1 MKKYIKLFLAMTL
14 VIISMFSSARLNT
27 TSALGATGAI
37 NITGQSITPTK
48 SPVDQYTDINVN
60 MNFSVPSTAKTGG
73 QAIISLP
80 KNLKFVS
87 DTNFNVMSSDNKIV
101 AKAVLN
107 AASKTITLT
116 YTDYVTKKSDIKG
129 SLFFNVRV
137 SPDTASPSKVPI
149 NISVNN
155 KNIPIGNVDF
165 VVDPGKSDKVLDKVS
180 WNTKKLAD
188 GGITRDYEVRV
199 NAENKPL
206 TNAIVLDKLNTDG
219 MSYVK
224 DSFVVKKGTWAVNSN
239 LKLELK
245 NATVVSVPVNF
256 DASQK
261 SFQVNLGNVAANE
274 GYSIYY
280 KVKIDKTP
288 KNGQQFLNN
297 VTLKADKVTE
307 TKNNPFVYQNAGGE
321 AEGYNYSVKI
331 KKVDSETNAALAGA
345 SFDVIRTSTNETVKS
360 VTTDANGEALIDG
373 LLNTEY
379 KLVETKA
386 PEGYQLNK
394 EAIVVKTTDFNTS
407 KVALKTISN
416 KKIPKEP
423 TPTNATIELDKQ
435 LSGRDL
441 VDGEFSFELYEGSNK
456 IQTVS
461 NKNGKITFDAISY
474 KEVGEHTYTVKEVKG
489 DNSTI
494 AYDSSSK
501 QVTVKVTKDGDKLKS
516 EVVYP
521 DGNTFNNKFTPNA
534 ANATIELDKALSG
547 RDLVDGEF
555 SFELYEGSN
564 KLQTT
569 TNKNGKISF
578 DSISYKEVGEH
589 TYTVKEVKGNDST
602 ITYDSSEKQGTV
614 KVTKDGDNL
623 KAEVVYPE
631 SKTFS
636 NTFTPKETNATIEL
650 DKQLT
655 GRDLV
660 DGEFS
665 FELYEGSNKLQT
677 TTNKNGKISFDSIS
691 YKEVGEH
698 TYTVKEVKGDNN
710 TITYDETEK
719 QVTVKVTKD
728 GNELKSEVV
737 YPESKIFNNTFTPKE
752 TSATIELDKA
762 LSGRDLVDGEFSFEL
777 YEGSNKLQTTTNKN
791 GKISF
796 DSISY
801 KEVGEHTYTI
811 KEVKGDNNT
820 ITYDESEKQVT
831 VKVTKDGNELKS
843 EVVYPE
849 SKTFNNTFTPKET
862 SATIELDKNLDG
874 RDLVDGEF
882 SFELYEGSNKLQTT
896 TNKNGKVTFD
906 SISYK
911 EVGEHTYTIK
921 EVKGENSTV
930 AYDSTAKE
938 ITVKVT
944 RDGNNLKTEVV
955 YPESKTFNNTFT
967 PNAANA
973 TIELD
978 KALSGRDLVNGEFKF
993 VIKDDQGN
1001 QVGSEATNQNGKI
1014 TFPSIKFEKEG
1025 TYNYTVKEVKGENN
1039 TINYDKSEKHIT
1051 INVTKDGNNL
1061 KAEVV
1066 YQDGKTFN
1074 NTFTPN
1080 ATNASIE
1087 LDKKLDG
1094 RDLVD
1099 GEFSFDLYEGSNK
1112 LQTVTNKN
1120 GKVAFDSISYKEVG
1134 EHTYTIKEVK
1144 GDNSTITYDES
1155 EKQVTV
1161 KVTRDGDNLKTEVVY
1176 PESKTFNNKFT
1187 PNEAKATIEL
1197 EKQLAGRNLADGEFS
1212 FDLYEGSNKL
1222 QTTTNKNGKV
1232 TFDSISYKEVGEHTY
1247 TVKEV
1252 KGTDSTI
1259 AYDESEKHVTV
1270 KVTRDGDNLKTEV
1283 VYPESKVFHNL
1294 FTPNATSAEFSLKK
1308 NLSGRDLKDGEF
1320 TFTLFD
1326 SEGKAV
1332 KTVSNDA
1339 NGNILFNGLIFSKE
1353 GRYTYKVIENKN
1365 NVEGITYDEVARTV
1379 TIDVKLDKERGVLTS
1394 VVELPE
1400 NKVFNNSYKP
1410 TTPPKGILPR
1420 TGIGALSSSIAGLG
1434 ILSLVGLAIRRK
1446 QKMN

>member
-73 QAIISLP
+73 QAVISLP

-116 YTDYVTKKSDIKG
+116 YTDYVTKKSDITG

-155 KNIPIGNVDF
+155 KNIPVGNVNF

-180 WNTKKLAD
+180 WNTQKLAD

-206 TNAIVLDKLNTDG
+206 TNAIVLDKLSTDG

-245 NATVVSVPVNF
+245 NATKVNVPVNF

-345 SFDVIRTSTNETVKS
+345 SFNVIRTSTNETVKS

-407 KVALKTISN
+407 KIALKTISN

-589 TYTVKEVKGNDST
+589 TYTVKEVKG
-602 ITYDSSEKQGTV
+602 
-614 KVTKDGDNL
+614 
-623 KAEVVYPE
+623 
-631 SKTFS
+631 
-636 NTFTPKETNATIEL
+636 
-650 DKQLT
+650 
-655 GRDLV
+655 
-660 DGEFS
+660 
-665 FELYEGSNKLQT
+665 
-677 TTNKNGKISFDSIS
+677 
-691 YKEVGEH
+691 
-698 TYTVKEVKGDNN
+698 
-710 TITYDETEK
+710 
-719 QVTVKVTKD
+719 
-728 GNELKSEVV
+728 
-737 YPESKIFNNTFTPKE
+737 
-752 TSATIELDKA
+752 
-762 LSGRDLVDGEFSFEL
+762 
-777 YEGSNKLQTTTNKN
+777 
-791 GKISF
+791 
-796 DSISY
+796 
-801 KEVGEHTYTI
+801 
-811 KEVKGDNNT
+811 DNNT

-843 EVVYPE
+843 EVIYPE

-862 SATIELDKNLDG
+862 SATIELDKALSG

-921 EVKGENSTV
+921 EVKGDNSTV

-938 ITVKVT
+938 VTVKVT
-944 RDGNNLKTEVV
+944 RDGDKLKTEVV

-978 KALSGRDLVNGEFKF
+978 KQLSGRDLVNGEFKF
-993 VIKDDQGN
+993 VLKDDQGN

-1025 TYNYTVKEVKGENN
+1025 TYNYSVKEVKGENN
-1039 TINYDKSEKHIT
+1039 TIKYDESEKHVT

-1066 YQDGKTFN
+1066 YPDGKTFN

-1134 EHTYTIKEVK
+1134 VHTYTIKEVK

-1197 EKQLAGRNLADGEFS
+1197 EKQLTGRNLADGEFS

-1353 GRYTYKVIENKN
+1353 GRYTYKVVENKN

>member
-48 SPVDQYTDINVN
+48 NPVDQYTDININ

-73 QAIISLP
+73 QAVISLP

-87 DTNFNVMSSDNKIV
+87 DTTFNVMSSDNKTV

-116 YTDYVTKKSDIKG
+116 YTDYVTKKSDITG

-155 KNIPIGNVDF
+155 KNIPVGNVNF

-180 WNTKKLAD
+180 WGTKKLAD
-188 GGITRDYEVRV
+188 GGITREYEVRV

-261 SFQVNLGNVAANE
+261 SFQVNLGNVAANQ

-288 KNGQQFLNN
+288 ENGQQFLNN

-345 SFDVIRTSTNETVKS
+345 SFNVIRTSTNETVKS

-407 KVALKTISN
+407 KIALKTISN

-441 VDGEFSFELYEGSNK
+441 VDGEFNFELYEGSNK

-589 TYTVKEVKGNDST
+589 TYTVKEVKGD
-602 ITYDSSEKQGTV
+602 
-614 KVTKDGDNL
+614 
-623 KAEVVYPE
+623 
-631 SKTFS
+631 
-636 NTFTPKETNATIEL
+636 
-650 DKQLT
+650 
-655 GRDLV
+655 
-660 DGEFS
+660 
-665 FELYEGSNKLQT
+665 
-677 TTNKNGKISFDSIS
+677 
-691 YKEVGEH
+691 
-698 TYTVKEVKGDNN
+698 
-710 TITYDETEK
+710 
-719 QVTVKVTKD
+719 
-728 GNELKSEVV
+728 
-737 YPESKIFNNTFTPKE
+737 
-752 TSATIELDKA
+752 
-762 LSGRDLVDGEFSFEL
+762 
-777 YEGSNKLQTTTNKN
+777 
-791 GKISF
+791 
-796 DSISY
+796 
-801 KEVGEHTYTI
+801 
-811 KEVKGDNNT
+811 
-820 ITYDESEKQVT
+820 
-831 VKVTKDGNELKS
+831 
-843 EVVYPE
+843 
-849 SKTFNNTFTPKET
+849 
-862 SATIELDKNLDG
+862 
-874 RDLVDGEF
+874 
-882 SFELYEGSNKLQTT
+882 
-896 TNKNGKVTFD
+896 
-906 SISYK
+906 
-911 EVGEHTYTIK
+911 
-921 EVKGENSTV
+921 NSTV

-938 ITVKVT
+938 VTVKVT
-944 RDGNNLKTEVV
+944 RDGDNLKTEVV

-993 VIKDDQGN
+993 VLKDDQGN

-1039 TINYDKSEKHIT
+1039 TINYDESEKHVT
-1051 INVTKDGNNL
+1051 INVTKNVNNL

-1066 YQDGKTFN
+1066 YPDGKTFN
-1074 NTFTPN
+1074 NTFTPKETS
-1080 ATNASIE
+1080 ATIE
-1087 LDKKLDG
+1087 LDKALSG

-1120 GKVAFDSISYKEVG
+1120 GKVVFDSISYKEVG
-1134 EHTYTIKEVK
+1134 EHTYTIKEVE
-1144 GDNSTITYDES
+1144 GNNSTITYDKS
-1155 EKQVTV
+1155 EKQ
-1161 KVTRDGDNLKTEVVY
+1161 
-1176 PESKTFNNKFT
+1176 
-1187 PNEAKATIEL
+1187 
-1197 EKQLAGRNLADGEFS
+1197 
-1212 FDLYEGSNKL
+1212 
-1222 QTTTNKNGKV
+1222 
-1232 TFDSISYKEVGEHTY
+1232 
-1247 TVKEV
+1247 
-1252 KGTDSTI
+1252 
-1259 AYDESEKHVTV
+1259 VTV

-1353 GRYTYKVIENKN
+1353 GRYTYKVVENKN
-1365 NVEGITYDEVARTV
+1365 NVEGITYDEAARTV

>member
-14 VIISMFSSARLNT
+14 VIISMFSSAKLNT

-60 MNFSVPSTAKTGG
+60 MNFSVPSTVKTGG

-155 KNIPIGNVDF
+155 KNIPVGNVNF

-407 KVALKTISN
+407 KIALKTISN

-441 VDGEFSFELYEGSNK
+441 VDGEFNFELYEGSNK

-602 ITYDSSEKQGTV
+602 ITYDSSEKQVTV

-623 KAEVVYPE
+623 KTEVIYPE

-636 NTFTPKETNATIEL
+636 NTFTPKETSATIEL

-655 GRDLV
+655 
-660 DGEFS
+660 
-665 FELYEGSNKLQT
+665 
-677 TTNKNGKISFDSIS
+677 
-691 YKEVGEH
+691 
-698 TYTVKEVKGDNN
+698 
-710 TITYDETEK
+710 
-719 QVTVKVTKD
+719 
-728 GNELKSEVV
+728 
-737 YPESKIFNNTFTPKE
+737 
-752 TSATIELDKA
+752 
-762 LSGRDLVDGEFSFEL
+762 
-777 YEGSNKLQTTTNKN
+777 
-791 GKISF
+791 
-796 DSISY
+796 
-801 KEVGEHTYTI
+801 
-811 KEVKGDNNT
+811 
-820 ITYDESEKQVT
+820 
-831 VKVTKDGNELKS
+831 
-843 EVVYPE
+843 
-849 SKTFNNTFTPKET
+849 
-862 SATIELDKNLDG
+862 G

-921 EVKGENSTV
+921 EVKGDNSTV

-938 ITVKVT
+938 VTVKVT
-944 RDGNNLKTEVV
+944 RDGDKLKTEVV

-993 VIKDDQGN
+993 VLKDDQGN

-1025 TYNYTVKEVKGENN
+1025 TYNYSVKEVKGENS
-1039 TINYDKSEKHIT
+1039 TINYDKSEKHVT

-1066 YQDGKTFN
+1066 YPDGKTFN

-1197 EKQLAGRNLADGEFS
+1197 EKQLTGRNLADGEFS

-1247 TVKEV
+1247 SVKEV

-1353 GRYTYKVIENKN
+1353 GRYTYKVVENKN

>member
-14 VIISMFSSARLNT
+14 VIISMFSSAKLNT

-48 SPVDQYTDINVN
+48 NPVDQYTDININ

-80 KNLKFVS
+80 KNLRFVS

-155 KNIPIGNVDF
+155 KNIPVGNVNF

-407 KVALKTISN
+407 KIALKTISN

-441 VDGEFSFELYEGSNK
+441 VDGEFNFELYEGSNK

-589 TYTVKEVKGNDST
+589 TYTVKEVKG
-602 ITYDSSEKQGTV
+602 
-614 KVTKDGDNL
+614 
-623 KAEVVYPE
+623 
-631 SKTFS
+631 
-636 NTFTPKETNATIEL
+636 
-650 DKQLT
+650 
-655 GRDLV
+655 
-660 DGEFS
+660 
-665 FELYEGSNKLQT
+665 
-677 TTNKNGKISFDSIS
+677 
-691 YKEVGEH
+691 
-698 TYTVKEVKGDNN
+698 DNN
-710 TITYDETEK
+710 TITYD
-719 QVTVKVTKD
+719 
-728 GNELKSEVV
+728 L
-737 YPESKIFNNTFTPKE
+737 
-752 TSATIELDKA
+752 
-762 LSGRDLVDGEFSFEL
+762 
-777 YEGSNKLQTTTNKN
+777 
-791 GKISF
+791 
-796 DSISY
+796 
-801 KEVGEHTYTI
+801 
-811 KEVKGDNNT
+811 
-820 ITYDESEKQVT
+820 SEKQVT

-843 EVVYPE
+843 EVIYPE

-862 SATIELDKNLDG
+862 SATIELDKALSG

-921 EVKGENSTV
+921 EVKGDNSTV

-938 ITVKVT
+938 VTVKVT
-944 RDGNNLKTEVV
+944 RDGDKLKTEVV

-993 VIKDDQGN
+993 VLKDDQGN

-1025 TYNYTVKEVKGENN
+1025 TYNYSVKEVKGENN
-1039 TINYDKSEKHIT
+1039 TINYDKSEKHVT

-1066 YQDGKTFN
+1066 YPDGKTFN

-1197 EKQLAGRNLADGEFS
+1197 EKQLTGRNLADGEFS

-1247 TVKEV
+1247 SVKEV

-1270 KVTRDGDNLKTEV
+1270 KVTRDGDNLNTEV

-1353 GRYTYKVIENKN
+1353 GRYTYKVVENKN

>member
-1 MKKYIKLFLAMTL
+1 MKKYIKIFLAMTL
-14 VIISMFSSARLNT
+14 VIISMFSSAKLNS

-48 SPVDQYTDINVN
+48 NPVDQYTDINVN
-60 MNFSVPSTAKTGG
+60 MNFSVPNTAKTGG

-87 DTNFNVMSSDNKIV
+87 DTSFNVMSSDNKIV

-155 KNIPIGNVDF
+155 KNIPVGEVNF

-180 WNTKKLAD
+180 WNTQKLAD

-206 TNAIVLDKLNTDG
+206 TNAIVLDKLSTDG

-224 DSFVVKKGTWAVNSN
+224 DSFVVKKGTWAVSSN
-239 LKLELK
+239 HKLGLT

-307 TKNNPFVYQNAGGE
+307 TKSNPFVYQNAGGE
-321 AEGYNYSVKI
+321 AEGFNYSVKI
-331 KKVDSETNAALAGA
+331 KKVDSETNTALAGA

-394 EAIVVKTTDFNTS
+394 EAIAVKPTDFNTS

-423 TPTNATIELDKQ
+423 TPTNATIEFDKQ

-494 AYDSSSK
+494 AYDSSTK

-602 ITYDSSEKQGTV
+602 ITYDSSEKQVTV
-614 KVTKDGDNL
+614 KITKDGDNL
-623 KAEVVYPE
+623 KTEVVYPE
-631 SKTFS
+631 SKT
-636 NTFTPKETNATIEL
+636 
-650 DKQLT
+650 
-655 GRDLV
+655 
-660 DGEFS
+660 
-665 FELYEGSNKLQT
+665 
-677 TTNKNGKISFDSIS
+677 
-691 YKEVGEH
+691 
-698 TYTVKEVKGDNN
+698 
-710 TITYDETEK
+710 
-719 QVTVKVTKD
+719 
-728 GNELKSEVV
+728 
-737 YPESKIFNNTFTPKE
+737 FNNTFTPKE

-791 GKISF
+791 GK
-796 DSISY
+796 
-801 KEVGEHTYTI
+801 V
-811 KEVKGDNNT
+811 
-820 ITYDESEKQVT
+820 
-831 VKVTKDGNELKS
+831 
-843 EVVYPE
+843 
-849 SKTFNNTFTPKET
+849 
-862 SATIELDKNLDG
+862 A
-874 RDLVDGEF
+874 
-882 SFELYEGSNKLQTT
+882 
-896 TNKNGKVTFD
+896 FD

-921 EVKGENSTV
+921 EVKGEDSTI

-938 ITVKVT
+938 VTVKVT
-944 RDGNNLKTEVV
+944 RDGDNLKTEVV

-978 KALSGRDLVNGEFKF
+978 KKLDGRDLVNGEFKF
-993 VIKDDQGN
+993 ILKDDKGA
-1001 QVGSEATNQNGKI
+1001 QVGSEATNQNGKV

-1025 TYNYTVKEVKGENN
+1025 TYNYTVKEVKGENS
-1039 TINYDKSEKHIT
+1039 TINYDESEKHVT

-1066 YQDGKTFN
+1066 YPDGKTFN

-1080 ATNASIE
+1080 AANASIE

-1112 LQTVTNKN
+1112 LQTVSNKN

-1197 EKQLAGRNLADGEFS
+1197 EKQLTGRNLADGEFN
-1212 FDLYEGSNKL
+1212 FELYEGSNKL

-1232 TFDSISYKEVGEHTY
+1232 TFESISYKEVGEHTY

-1353 GRYTYKVIENKN
+1353 GRYTYKVVENKN
-1365 NVEGITYDEVARTV
+1365 NVEGITYDETARTV
-1379 TIDVKLDKERGVLTS
+1379 TIDVKLDKELGVLTS

>member
-60 MNFSVPSTAKTGG
+60 MNFSVPSTVKTGG

-360 VTTDANGEALIDG
+360 VTTDTNGEALIDG

-407 KVALKTISN
+407 KIALKTISN

-441 VDGEFSFELYEGSNK
+441 VDGEFNFELYEGSNK

-589 TYTVKEVKGNDST
+589 TYTVKEVKG
-602 ITYDSSEKQGTV
+602 
-614 KVTKDGDNL
+614 
-623 KAEVVYPE
+623 
-631 SKTFS
+631 
-636 NTFTPKETNATIEL
+636 
-650 DKQLT
+650 
-655 GRDLV
+655 
-660 DGEFS
+660 
-665 FELYEGSNKLQT
+665 
-677 TTNKNGKISFDSIS
+677 
-691 YKEVGEH
+691 
-698 TYTVKEVKGDNN
+698 
-710 TITYDETEK
+710 
-719 QVTVKVTKD
+719 
-728 GNELKSEVV
+728 
-737 YPESKIFNNTFTPKE
+737 
-752 TSATIELDKA
+752 
-762 LSGRDLVDGEFSFEL
+762 
-777 YEGSNKLQTTTNKN
+777 
-791 GKISF
+791 
-796 DSISY
+796 
-801 KEVGEHTYTI
+801 
-811 KEVKGDNNT
+811 DNNT

-849 SKTFNNTFTPKET
+849 SKTFSNTFTPKET
-862 SATIELDKNLDG
+862 SATIELDKQLTG

-921 EVKGENSTV
+921 EVKGDNSTV

-938 ITVKVT
+938 VTVKVT
-944 RDGNNLKTEVV
+944 RDGDKLKTEVV

-993 VIKDDQGN
+993 VLKDDQGN

-1025 TYNYTVKEVKGENN
+1025 TYNYSVKEVKGENN
-1039 TINYDKSEKHIT
+1039 TINYDKSEKHVT

-1066 YQDGKTFN
+1066 YPDGKTFN

-1197 EKQLAGRNLADGEFS
+1197 EKQLTGRNLADGEFS

-1353 GRYTYKVIENKN
+1353 GRYTYKVVENKN

>member
-14 VIISMFSSARLNT
+14 VIISMFSSAKLNT

-48 SPVDQYTDINVN
+48 NPVDQYTDINVN

-80 KNLKFVS
+80 KNLRFVS

-116 YTDYVTKKSDIKG
+116 YTDYVTKKSDITG

-155 KNIPIGNVDF
+155 KNIPVGEVNF

-180 WNTKKLAD
+180 WNTQKLAD

-394 EAIVVKTTDFNTS
+394 EAIAIKPTDFNTS

-589 TYTVKEVKGNDST
+589 TYTVKEVKG
-602 ITYDSSEKQGTV
+602 
-614 KVTKDGDNL
+614 
-623 KAEVVYPE
+623 
-631 SKTFS
+631 
-636 NTFTPKETNATIEL
+636 
-650 DKQLT
+650 
-655 GRDLV
+655 
-660 DGEFS
+660 
-665 FELYEGSNKLQT
+665 
-677 TTNKNGKISFDSIS
+677 
-691 YKEVGEH
+691 
-698 TYTVKEVKGDNN
+698 DNN
-710 TITYDETEK
+710 TITYDET
-719 QVTVKVTKD
+719 
-728 GNELKSEVV
+728 
-737 YPESKIFNNTFTPKE
+737 
-752 TSATIELDKA
+752 
-762 LSGRDLVDGEFSFEL
+762 
-777 YEGSNKLQTTTNKN
+777 
-791 GKISF
+791 
-796 DSISY
+796 
-801 KEVGEHTYTI
+801 
-811 KEVKGDNNT
+811 
-820 ITYDESEKQVT
+820 EKQVT

-938 ITVKVT
+938 VTVKVT

-993 VIKDDQGN
+993 VLKDDQGN

-1066 YQDGKTFN
+1066 YPDGKTFN

-1112 LQTVTNKN
+1112 LQTVSNKN

>member
-206 TNAIVLDKLNTDG
+206 TNAIVLDKLSTDG

-360 VTTDANGEALIDG
+360 VTTDTNGEALIDG

-407 KVALKTISN
+407 KIALKTISN

-441 VDGEFSFELYEGSNK
+441 VDGEFNFELYEGSNK

-501 QVTVKVTKDGDKLKS
+501 QITVKVTKDGDKLKS

-521 DGNTFNNKFTPNA
+521 DGNTFNNKFTPK
-534 ANATIELDKALSG
+534 ATS
-547 RDLVDGEF
+547 
-555 SFELYEGSN
+555 
-564 KLQTT
+564 
-569 TNKNGKISF
+569 
-578 DSISYKEVGEH
+578 
-589 TYTVKEVKGNDST
+589 
-602 ITYDSSEKQGTV
+602 
-614 KVTKDGDNL
+614 
-623 KAEVVYPE
+623 
-631 SKTFS
+631 
-636 NTFTPKETNATIEL
+636 ATIEL

-655 GRDLV
+655 
-660 DGEFS
+660 
-665 FELYEGSNKLQT
+665 
-677 TTNKNGKISFDSIS
+677 
-691 YKEVGEH
+691 
-698 TYTVKEVKGDNN
+698 
-710 TITYDETEK
+710 
-719 QVTVKVTKD
+719 
-728 GNELKSEVV
+728 
-737 YPESKIFNNTFTPKE
+737 
-752 TSATIELDKA
+752 
-762 LSGRDLVDGEFSFEL
+762 
-777 YEGSNKLQTTTNKN
+777 
-791 GKISF
+791 
-796 DSISY
+796 
-801 KEVGEHTYTI
+801 
-811 KEVKGDNNT
+811 
-820 ITYDESEKQVT
+820 
-831 VKVTKDGNELKS
+831 
-843 EVVYPE
+843 
-849 SKTFNNTFTPKET
+849 
-862 SATIELDKNLDG
+862 G

-921 EVKGENSTV
+921 EVKGDNSTV

-938 ITVKVT
+938 VTVKVT
-944 RDGNNLKTEVV
+944 RDGDKLKTEVV

-993 VIKDDQGN
+993 VLKDDQGN

-1025 TYNYTVKEVKGENN
+1025 TYNYSVKEVKGENN
-1039 TINYDKSEKHIT
+1039 TINYDKSEKHVT

-1066 YQDGKTFN
+1066 YPDGKTFN

-1353 GRYTYKVIENKN
+1353 GRYTYKVVENKN

>member
-1 MKKYIKLFLAMTL
+1 MLVRTRYKNEKQTIYNMKKYIKLFLAMTL

-48 SPVDQYTDINVN
+48 NPVDQYTDININ

-73 QAIISLP
+73 QAVISLP

-87 DTNFNVMSSDNKIV
+87 DTTFNVMSSDNKTV

-116 YTDYVTKKSDIKG
+116 YTDYVTKKSDITG

-155 KNIPIGNVDF
+155 KNIPVGNVNF

-180 WNTKKLAD
+180 WGTKKLAD
-188 GGITRDYEVRV
+188 GGITREYEVRV

-261 SFQVNLGNVAANE
+261 SFQVNLGNVAANQ

-288 KNGQQFLNN
+288 ENGQQFLNN

-345 SFDVIRTSTNETVKS
+345 SFNVIRTSTNETVKS

-407 KVALKTISN
+407 KIALKTISN

-441 VDGEFSFELYEGSNK
+441 VDGEFNFELYEGSNK

-589 TYTVKEVKGNDST
+589 TYT
-602 ITYDSSEKQGTV
+602 
-614 KVTKDGDNL
+614 
-623 KAEVVYPE
+623 
-631 SKTFS
+631 
-636 NTFTPKETNATIEL
+636 
-650 DKQLT
+650 
-655 GRDLV
+655 
-660 DGEFS
+660 
-665 FELYEGSNKLQT
+665 
-677 TTNKNGKISFDSIS
+677 
-691 YKEVGEH
+691 
-698 TYTVKEVKGDNN
+698 
-710 TITYDETEK
+710 
-719 QVTVKVTKD
+719 
-728 GNELKSEVV
+728 
-737 YPESKIFNNTFTPKE
+737 
-752 TSATIELDKA
+752 
-762 LSGRDLVDGEFSFEL
+762 
-777 YEGSNKLQTTTNKN
+777 
-791 GKISF
+791 
-796 DSISY
+796 
-801 KEVGEHTYTI
+801 I

-862 SATIELDKNLDG
+862 SATIELDKALSG

-906 SISYK
+906 SISYN
-911 EVGEHTYTIK
+911 EVGEHTYTVK
-921 EVKGENSTV
+921 EVKGDNSTV
-930 AYDSTAKE
+930 AYDSAAKE
-938 ITVKVT
+938 VTVKVT
-944 RDGNNLKTEVV
+944 RDGDNLKTEVV

-993 VIKDDQGN
+993 VLKDDQGN

-1025 TYNYTVKEVKGENN
+1025 TYNYTVKEVKGKKN
-1039 TINYDKSEKHIT
+1039 TIKYDESEKHVT
-1051 INVTKDGNNL
+1051 INVTKDVNNL

-1066 YQDGKTFN
+1066 YPDGKTFN

-1080 ATNASIE
+1080 AANASIE

-1134 EHTYTIKEVK
+1134 EHTYTIKEVE
-1144 GDNSTITYDES
+1144 GNNSTITYDKS

-1161 KVTRDGDNLKTEVVY
+1161 KVTRDGDDLKTEVVY

-1212 FDLYEGSNKL
+1212 FDLYEGTNKL
-1222 QTTTNKNGKV
+1222 QTVTNKNGKV
-1232 TFDSISYKEVGEHTY
+1232 AFNSISYKEVGEHTY

-1252 KGTDSTI
+1252 EGTDSTI
-1259 AYDESEKHVTV
+1259 AYDKSEKHVTV

-1283 VYPESKVFHNL
+1283 VYPESKAFHNL

-1308 NLSGRDLKDGEF
+1308 NLSGRELKDGEF

-1353 GRYTYKVIENKN
+1353 GRYTYKVVENKN
-1365 NVEGITYDEVARTV
+1365 NVEGITYDEAARTV

>member
-14 VIISMFSSARLNT
+14 VIISMFSSAKLNT

-48 SPVDQYTDINVN
+48 NPVDQYTDINVN
-60 MNFSVPSTAKTGG
+60 MNFSVPNTAKTGG

-87 DTNFNVMSSDNKIV
+87 DTSFNVMSSDNKIV

-155 KNIPIGNVDF
+155 KNIPVGNVNF

-180 WNTKKLAD
+180 WNTQKLAD

-206 TNAIVLDKLNTDG
+206 TNAIVLDKLSTDG

-224 DSFVVKKGTWAVNSN
+224 DSFVVKKGTWAVSSN
-239 LKLELK
+239 HKLGLN

-274 GYSIYY
+274 GYSISY
-280 KVKIDKTP
+280 KVKIAKTP

-345 SFDVIRTSTNETVKS
+345 SFNVIRTSTNETVKS

-461 NKNGKITFDAISY
+461 NKNGKITFDPISY

-547 RDLVDGEF
+547 RDLADGEF

-589 TYTVKEVKGNDST
+589 TYIVKEVKGNDST
-602 ITYDSSEKQGTV
+602 ITYDSSEKQVTV

-623 KAEVVYPE
+623 K
-631 SKTFS
+631 T
-636 NTFTPKETNATIEL
+636 
-650 DKQLT
+650 
-655 GRDLV
+655 
-660 DGEFS
+660 
-665 FELYEGSNKLQT
+665 
-677 TTNKNGKISFDSIS
+677 
-691 YKEVGEH
+691 
-698 TYTVKEVKGDNN
+698 
-710 TITYDETEK
+710 
-719 QVTVKVTKD
+719 
-728 GNELKSEVV
+728 
-737 YPESKIFNNTFTPKE
+737 
-752 TSATIELDKA
+752 
-762 LSGRDLVDGEFSFEL
+762 
-777 YEGSNKLQTTTNKN
+777 
-791 GKISF
+791 
-796 DSISY
+796 
-801 KEVGEHTYTI
+801 
-811 KEVKGDNNT
+811 
-820 ITYDESEKQVT
+820 
-831 VKVTKDGNELKS
+831 

-862 SATIELDKNLDG
+862 SATIELDKQLTG

-921 EVKGENSTV
+921 EVKGDNSTV

-938 ITVKVT
+938 VTVKVT
-944 RDGNNLKTEVV
+944 RDGDKLKTEVV

-993 VIKDDQGN
+993 VLKDDQGN

-1039 TINYDKSEKHIT
+1039 TINYDKSEKHVT

-1066 YQDGKTFN
+1066 YPDGKTFN

-1232 TFDSISYKEVGEHTY
+1232 TFDSISYKEAGEHTY

-1353 GRYTYKVIENKN
+1353 GRYTYKVVENKN
-1365 NVEGITYDEVARTV
+1365 NVEGITYDEAARTV

>member
-14 VIISMFSSARLNT
+14 VIISMFSSAKLNT

-155 KNIPIGNVDF
+155 KNIPVGNVNF

-407 KVALKTISN
+407 KIALKTISN

-441 VDGEFSFELYEGSNK
+441 VDGEFNFELYEGSNK

-589 TYTVKEVKGNDST
+589 TYTVKEVKG
-602 ITYDSSEKQGTV
+602 
-614 KVTKDGDNL
+614 
-623 KAEVVYPE
+623 
-631 SKTFS
+631 
-636 NTFTPKETNATIEL
+636 
-650 DKQLT
+650 
-655 GRDLV
+655 
-660 DGEFS
+660 
-665 FELYEGSNKLQT
+665 
-677 TTNKNGKISFDSIS
+677 
-691 YKEVGEH
+691 
-698 TYTVKEVKGDNN
+698 DNN

-728 GNELKSEVV
+728 GNELKSEV
-737 YPESKIFNNTFTPKE
+737 I
-752 TSATIELDKA
+752 
-762 LSGRDLVDGEFSFEL
+762 
-777 YEGSNKLQTTTNKN
+777 
-791 GKISF
+791 
-796 DSISY
+796 
-801 KEVGEHTYTI
+801 
-811 KEVKGDNNT
+811 
-820 ITYDESEKQVT
+820 
-831 VKVTKDGNELKS
+831 
-843 EVVYPE
+843 YPE

-862 SATIELDKNLDG
+862 SATIELDKALSG

-921 EVKGENSTV
+921 EVKGDNSTV
-930 AYDSTAKE
+930 AYDSTTKE
-938 ITVKVT
+938 VTVKVT
-944 RDGNNLKTEVV
+944 RDGDNLKTEVV

-993 VIKDDQGN
+993 VLKDDQGN
-1001 QVGSEATNQNGKI
+1001 QIGSEATNQNGKI

-1025 TYNYTVKEVKGENN
+1025 TYNYSVKEVKGENS
-1039 TINYDKSEKHIT
+1039 TINYDKSEKHVT

-1066 YQDGKTFN
+1066 YPDGKTFN

-1197 EKQLAGRNLADGEFS
+1197 EKQLTGRNLADGEFS

-1247 TVKEV
+1247 SVKEV

-1270 KVTRDGDNLKTEV
+1270 KVTRDGDNLNTEV

-1332 KTVSNDA
+1332 KTVSNDT

-1353 GRYTYKVIENKN
+1353 GRYTYKVVENKN

>member
-48 SPVDQYTDINVN
+48 NPVDQYTDINVN

-73 QAIISLP
+73 QAVISLP

-87 DTNFNVMSSDNKIV
+87 DTTFNVMSSDNKTV

-116 YTDYVTKKSDIKG
+116 YTDYVTKKSDITG

-155 KNIPIGNVDF
+155 KNIPVGNVNF

-180 WNTKKLAD
+180 WGTKKLAD
-188 GGITRDYEVRV
+188 GGITREYEVRV

-261 SFQVNLGNVAANE
+261 SFQVNLGNVAANQ

-280 KVKIDKTP
+280 KVKIAKTP
-288 KNGQQFLNN
+288 ENGQQFLNN

-345 SFDVIRTSTNETVKS
+345 SFNVIRTSTNETVKS

-407 KVALKTISN
+407 KIALKTISN

-435 LSGRDL
+435 LAGRDL

-547 RDLVDGEF
+547 RDLV
-555 SFELYEGSN
+555 
-564 KLQTT
+564 
-569 TNKNGKISF
+569 
-578 DSISYKEVGEH
+578 
-589 TYTVKEVKGNDST
+589 
-602 ITYDSSEKQGTV
+602 
-614 KVTKDGDNL
+614 
-623 KAEVVYPE
+623 
-631 SKTFS
+631 
-636 NTFTPKETNATIEL
+636 
-650 DKQLT
+650 
-655 GRDLV
+655 
-660 DGEFS
+660 
-665 FELYEGSNKLQT
+665 
-677 TTNKNGKISFDSIS
+677 
-691 YKEVGEH
+691 
-698 TYTVKEVKGDNN
+698 
-710 TITYDETEK
+710 
-719 QVTVKVTKD
+719 
-728 GNELKSEVV
+728 
-737 YPESKIFNNTFTPKE
+737 
-752 TSATIELDKA
+752 
-762 LSGRDLVDGEFSFEL
+762 
-777 YEGSNKLQTTTNKN
+777 
-791 GKISF
+791 
-796 DSISY
+796 
-801 KEVGEHTYTI
+801 
-811 KEVKGDNNT
+811 
-820 ITYDESEKQVT
+820 
-831 VKVTKDGNELKS
+831 
-843 EVVYPE
+843 
-849 SKTFNNTFTPKET
+849 
-862 SATIELDKNLDG
+862 
-874 RDLVDGEF
+874 
-882 SFELYEGSNKLQTT
+882 
-896 TNKNGKVTFD
+896 
-906 SISYK
+906 
-911 EVGEHTYTIK
+911 
-921 EVKGENSTV
+921 
-930 AYDSTAKE
+930 
-938 ITVKVT
+938 
-944 RDGNNLKTEVV
+944 
-955 YPESKTFNNTFT
+955 
-967 PNAANA
+967 
-973 TIELD
+973 
-978 KALSGRDLVNGEFKF
+978 NGEFKF
-993 VIKDDQGN
+993 VLKDDQGN

-1025 TYNYTVKEVKGENN
+1025 TYNYTVKEVKGDNN
-1039 TINYDKSEKHIT
+1039 TINYDKSEKHVT
-1051 INVTKDGNNL
+1051 INVTKNVNNL

-1066 YQDGKTFN
+1066 YPDGKTFN
-1074 NTFTPN
+1074 NTFTPKETS
-1080 ATNASIE
+1080 ATIE
-1087 LDKKLDG
+1087 LDKALSG

-1120 GKVAFDSISYKEVG
+1120 GKVVFDSISYKEVG
-1134 EHTYTIKEVK
+1134 EHTYTIKEVE
-1144 GDNSTITYDES
+1144 GNNSTITYDKS

-1161 KVTRDGDNLKTEVVY
+1161 KVTRNGDNLKTEVVY

-1197 EKQLAGRNLADGEFS
+1197 EKQLAGRELKDGEFS
-1212 FDLYEGSNKL
+1212 FDLYEGTNKL
-1222 QTTTNKNGKV
+1222 QTVTNKNGKV
-1232 TFDSISYKEVGEHTY
+1232 AFNSISYKEVGEHTY

-1283 VYPESKVFHNL
+1283 VYPESKAFHNL

-1308 NLSGRDLKDGEF
+1308 NLSGRELKDGEF

-1353 GRYTYKVIENKN
+1353 GRYTYKVVENKN
-1365 NVEGITYDEVARTV
+1365 NVEGITYDEAARTV

>member
-14 VIISMFSSARLNT
+14 VIISMFSSAKLNS

-48 SPVDQYTDINVN
+48 NPVDQYTDINVN
-60 MNFSVPSTAKTGG
+60 MNFSVPNTAKTGG

-87 DTNFNVMSSDNKIV
+87 DTSFNVMSSDQKVV

-180 WNTKKLAD
+180 WNTQKLAD

-206 TNAIVLDKLNTDG
+206 TNAIVLDKLSTDG

-224 DSFVVKKGTWAVNSN
+224 DSFVVKKGTWAVSSN
-239 LKLELK
+239 HKLGLN

-274 GYSIYY
+274 GYSISY
-280 KVKIDKTP
+280 KVKIAKTP

-423 TPTNATIELDKQ
+423 TPTNVTIELDKQ

-569 TNKNGKISF
+569 TNKNGK
-578 DSISYKEVGEH
+578 V
-589 TYTVKEVKGNDST
+589 
-602 ITYDSSEKQGTV
+602 
-614 KVTKDGDNL
+614 
-623 KAEVVYPE
+623 A
-631 SKTFS
+631 
-636 NTFTPKETNATIEL
+636 
-650 DKQLT
+650 
-655 GRDLV
+655 
-660 DGEFS
+660 
-665 FELYEGSNKLQT
+665 
-677 TTNKNGKISFDSIS
+677 FDSIS

-737 YPESKIFNNTFTPKE
+737 YPESKTFSNTFTPKE
-752 TSATIELDKA
+752 TSATIELDKT
-762 LSGRDLVDGEFSFEL
+762 LS
-777 YEGSNKLQTTTNKN
+777 
-791 GKISF
+791 
-796 DSISY
+796 
-801 KEVGEHTYTI
+801 
-811 KEVKGDNNT
+811 
-820 ITYDESEKQVT
+820 
-831 VKVTKDGNELKS
+831 
-843 EVVYPE
+843 
-849 SKTFNNTFTPKET
+849 
-862 SATIELDKNLDG
+862 G

-921 EVKGENSTV
+921 EVKGDNSTV

-938 ITVKVT
+938 VTVKVT
-944 RDGNNLKTEVV
+944 RDGDNLKTEVV

-978 KALSGRDLVNGEFKF
+978 KQLSGRDLVNGEFKF
-993 VIKDDQGN
+993 VLKDDQGN

-1039 TINYDKSEKHIT
+1039 TINYDESEKHVT

-1066 YQDGKTFN
+1066 YPDGKTFN

-1353 GRYTYKVIENKN
+1353 GRYTYKVVENKN

>member
-48 SPVDQYTDINVN
+48 NPVDQYTDINVN

-73 QAIISLP
+73 QAVISLP

-87 DTNFNVMSSDNKIV
+87 DTTFNVMSSDNKIV

-116 YTDYVTKKSDIKG
+116 YTDYVTKKSDITG

-155 KNIPIGNVDF
+155 KNIPVGNVNF

-180 WNTKKLAD
+180 WGTKKLAD
-188 GGITRDYEVRV
+188 GGITREYEVRV

-261 SFQVNLGNVAANE
+261 SFQVNLGNVPANQ

-280 KVKIDKTP
+280 KVKIAKTP
-288 KNGQQFLNN
+288 ENGQQFLNN

-345 SFDVIRTSTNETVKS
+345 SFNVIRTSTNETVKS

-407 KVALKTISN
+407 KIALKTISN

-435 LSGRDL
+435 LS
-441 VDGEFSFELYEGSNK
+441 
-456 IQTVS
+456 
-461 NKNGKITFDAISY
+461 
-474 KEVGEHTYTVKEVKG
+474 
-489 DNSTI
+489 
-494 AYDSSSK
+494 
-501 QVTVKVTKDGDKLKS
+501 
-516 EVVYP
+516 
-521 DGNTFNNKFTPNA
+521 
-534 ANATIELDKALSG
+534 
-547 RDLVDGEF
+547 
-555 SFELYEGSN
+555 
-564 KLQTT
+564 
-569 TNKNGKISF
+569 
-578 DSISYKEVGEH
+578 
-589 TYTVKEVKGNDST
+589 
-602 ITYDSSEKQGTV
+602 
-614 KVTKDGDNL
+614 
-623 KAEVVYPE
+623 
-631 SKTFS
+631 
-636 NTFTPKETNATIEL
+636 
-650 DKQLT
+650 

-710 TITYDETEK
+710 TITYDESEK

-737 YPESKIFNNTFTPKE
+737 YPESKTFNNTFTPKE

-777 YEGSNKLQTTTNKN
+777 YEGSNKLQTTTNN
-791 GKISF
+791 
-796 DSISY
+796 
-801 KEVGEHTYTI
+801 
-811 KEVKGDNNT
+811 
-820 ITYDESEKQVT
+820 
-831 VKVTKDGNELKS
+831 
-843 EVVYPE
+843 
-849 SKTFNNTFTPKET
+849 
-862 SATIELDKNLDG
+862 
-874 RDLVDGEF
+874 
-882 SFELYEGSNKLQTT
+882 
-896 TNKNGKVTFD
+896 NGKVTFD

-911 EVGEHTYTIK
+911 EVGEHTYTVK
-921 EVKGENSTV
+921 EVKGDNSTV

-938 ITVKVT
+938 VTVKVT
-944 RDGNNLKTEVV
+944 RDGDNLKTEVV

-993 VIKDDQGN
+993 VLKDDQGN

-1039 TINYDKSEKHIT
+1039 TIKYDESEKHVT

-1066 YQDGKTFN
+1066 YPDGKTFN

-1134 EHTYTIKEVK
+1134 EHTYTVKEVE
-1144 GDNSTITYDES
+1144 GNNSTITYDKS

-1161 KVTRDGDNLKTEVVY
+1161 KVTRDGDKLKTEVVY

-1197 EKQLAGRNLADGEFS
+1197 EKQLAGRNLADGEFN
-1212 FDLYEGSNKL
+1212 FDLYEGTNKL
-1222 QTTTNKNGKV
+1222 QTVTNKNGKV
-1232 TFDSISYKEVGEHTY
+1232 AFNSISYKEVGEHTY

-1252 KGTDSTI
+1252 EGTDSTI
-1259 AYDESEKHVTV
+1259 AYDKSEKQVTV

-1308 NLSGRDLKDGEF
+1308 NLSGRELKDGEF

-1353 GRYTYKVIENKN
+1353 GRYTYKVVENKN
-1365 NVEGITYDEVARTV
+1365 NVEGITYDEAARTV

>member
-14 VIISMFSSARLNT
+14 VIISMFSSAKLNT

-48 SPVDQYTDINVN
+48 NPVDQYTDINVN
-60 MNFSVPSTAKTGG
+60 MNFSVPNTAKTGG

-87 DTNFNVMSSDNKIV
+87 DTSFNVMSSDNKIV

-155 KNIPIGNVDF
+155 KNIPIGNVNF

-180 WNTKKLAD
+180 WNTQKLAD

-206 TNAIVLDKLNTDG
+206 TNAIVLDKLSTDG

-224 DSFVVKKGTWAVNSN
+224 DSFVVKKGTWAVSSN
-239 LKLELK
+239 HKLGLN

-274 GYSIYY
+274 GYSISY
-280 KVKIDKTP
+280 KVKIAKTP

-307 TKNNPFVYQNAGGE
+307 TKNNPFVYQNASGE

-394 EAIVVKTTDFNTS
+394 ESIVVKTTDFNTS

-602 ITYDSSEKQGTV
+602 ITYDSSEKQVTV

-623 KAEVVYPE
+623 KA
-631 SKTFS
+631 
-636 NTFTPKETNATIEL
+636 
-650 DKQLT
+650 
-655 GRDLV
+655 
-660 DGEFS
+660 
-665 FELYEGSNKLQT
+665 
-677 TTNKNGKISFDSIS
+677 
-691 YKEVGEH
+691 
-698 TYTVKEVKGDNN
+698 
-710 TITYDETEK
+710 
-719 QVTVKVTKD
+719 
-728 GNELKSEVV
+728 
-737 YPESKIFNNTFTPKE
+737 
-752 TSATIELDKA
+752 
-762 LSGRDLVDGEFSFEL
+762 
-777 YEGSNKLQTTTNKN
+777 
-791 GKISF
+791 
-796 DSISY
+796 
-801 KEVGEHTYTI
+801 
-811 KEVKGDNNT
+811 
-820 ITYDESEKQVT
+820 
-831 VKVTKDGNELKS
+831 

-862 SATIELDKNLDG
+862 SATIELDKQLTG

-921 EVKGENSTV
+921 EVKGDNSTV

-938 ITVKVT
+938 VTVKVT

-993 VIKDDQGN
+993 VLKDEQGN

-1039 TINYDKSEKHIT
+1039 TINYDESEKHVT

-1066 YQDGKTFN
+1066 YPDGKTFN

-1144 GDNSTITYDES
+1144 GNNSTITYDES

-1161 KVTRDGDNLKTEVVY
+1161 KVTRDGDKLKTEVVY

-1353 GRYTYKVIENKN
+1353 GKYTYKVVENKN

>member
-14 VIISMFSSARLNT
+14 VIISMFSSAKLNT

-48 SPVDQYTDINVN
+48 NPVDQYTDINVN

-80 KNLKFVS
+80 KNLRFVS

-116 YTDYVTKKSDIKG
+116 YTDYVTKKSDITG

-155 KNIPIGNVDF
+155 KNIPVGNVNF

-180 WNTKKLAD
+180 WNTQKLAD

-199 NAENKPL
+199 NAESKPL
-206 TNAIVLDKLNTDG
+206 TNAIVLDKLSTDG

-224 DSFVVKKGTWAVNSN
+224 DSFVVKKGTWAVSSN
-239 LKLELK
+239 HKLGLN
-245 NATVVSVPVNF
+245 NATRVNVPINF

-274 GYSIYY
+274 GYSISY
-280 KVKIDKTP
+280 KVKIAKTP
-288 KNGQQFLNN
+288 ENGQQFLNN

-345 SFDVIRTSTNETVKS
+345 SFNVIRTSTNETVKS

-441 VDGEFSFELYEGSNK
+441 VDGEFNFELYEGSNK

-474 KEVGEHTYTVKEVKG
+474 KEVGEHTYTVKEIKG

-547 RDLVDGEF
+547 RDLV
-555 SFELYEGSN
+555 
-564 KLQTT
+564 
-569 TNKNGKISF
+569 
-578 DSISYKEVGEH
+578 
-589 TYTVKEVKGNDST
+589 
-602 ITYDSSEKQGTV
+602 
-614 KVTKDGDNL
+614 
-623 KAEVVYPE
+623 
-631 SKTFS
+631 
-636 NTFTPKETNATIEL
+636 
-650 DKQLT
+650 
-655 GRDLV
+655 
-660 DGEFS
+660 
-665 FELYEGSNKLQT
+665 
-677 TTNKNGKISFDSIS
+677 
-691 YKEVGEH
+691 
-698 TYTVKEVKGDNN
+698 
-710 TITYDETEK
+710 
-719 QVTVKVTKD
+719 
-728 GNELKSEVV
+728 
-737 YPESKIFNNTFTPKE
+737 
-752 TSATIELDKA
+752 
-762 LSGRDLVDGEFSFEL
+762 
-777 YEGSNKLQTTTNKN
+777 
-791 GKISF
+791 
-796 DSISY
+796 
-801 KEVGEHTYTI
+801 
-811 KEVKGDNNT
+811 
-820 ITYDESEKQVT
+820 
-831 VKVTKDGNELKS
+831 
-843 EVVYPE
+843 
-849 SKTFNNTFTPKET
+849 
-862 SATIELDKNLDG
+862 
-874 RDLVDGEF
+874 
-882 SFELYEGSNKLQTT
+882 
-896 TNKNGKVTFD
+896 
-906 SISYK
+906 
-911 EVGEHTYTIK
+911 
-921 EVKGENSTV
+921 
-930 AYDSTAKE
+930 
-938 ITVKVT
+938 
-944 RDGNNLKTEVV
+944 
-955 YPESKTFNNTFT
+955 
-967 PNAANA
+967 
-973 TIELD
+973 
-978 KALSGRDLVNGEFKF
+978 NGEFKF
-993 VIKDDQGN
+993 VLKDDQGN

-1039 TINYDKSEKHIT
+1039 TINYDKSEKHVT

-1066 YQDGKTFN
+1066 YPDGKTFN

-1155 EKQVTV
+1155 EKQVAV

-1232 TFDSISYKEVGEHTY
+1232 TFDSISYKEAGEHTY

-1353 GRYTYKVIENKN
+1353 GRYTYKVVENKN

>member
-48 SPVDQYTDINVN
+48 NPVDQYTDININ

-73 QAIISLP
+73 QAVISLP

-87 DTNFNVMSSDNKIV
+87 DTTFNVMSSDNKTV

-116 YTDYVTKKSDIKG
+116 YTDYVTKKSDITG

-155 KNIPIGNVDF
+155 KNIPVGNVNF

-180 WNTKKLAD
+180 WGTKKLAD
-188 GGITRDYEVRV
+188 GGITREYEVRV

-261 SFQVNLGNVAANE
+261 SFQVNLGNVAANQ

-288 KNGQQFLNN
+288 ENGQQFLNN

-345 SFDVIRTSTNETVKS
+345 SFNVIRTSTNETVKS

-407 KVALKTISN
+407 KIALKTISN

-441 VDGEFSFELYEGSNK
+441 VDGEFNFELYEGSNK

-547 RDLVDGEF
+547 RDLV
-555 SFELYEGSN
+555 
-564 KLQTT
+564 
-569 TNKNGKISF
+569 
-578 DSISYKEVGEH
+578 
-589 TYTVKEVKGNDST
+589 
-602 ITYDSSEKQGTV
+602 
-614 KVTKDGDNL
+614 
-623 KAEVVYPE
+623 
-631 SKTFS
+631 
-636 NTFTPKETNATIEL
+636 
-650 DKQLT
+650 
-655 GRDLV
+655 
-660 DGEFS
+660 
-665 FELYEGSNKLQT
+665 
-677 TTNKNGKISFDSIS
+677 
-691 YKEVGEH
+691 
-698 TYTVKEVKGDNN
+698 
-710 TITYDETEK
+710 
-719 QVTVKVTKD
+719 
-728 GNELKSEVV
+728 
-737 YPESKIFNNTFTPKE
+737 
-752 TSATIELDKA
+752 
-762 LSGRDLVDGEFSFEL
+762 
-777 YEGSNKLQTTTNKN
+777 
-791 GKISF
+791 
-796 DSISY
+796 
-801 KEVGEHTYTI
+801 
-811 KEVKGDNNT
+811 
-820 ITYDESEKQVT
+820 
-831 VKVTKDGNELKS
+831 
-843 EVVYPE
+843 
-849 SKTFNNTFTPKET
+849 
-862 SATIELDKNLDG
+862 
-874 RDLVDGEF
+874 
-882 SFELYEGSNKLQTT
+882 
-896 TNKNGKVTFD
+896 
-906 SISYK
+906 
-911 EVGEHTYTIK
+911 
-921 EVKGENSTV
+921 
-930 AYDSTAKE
+930 
-938 ITVKVT
+938 
-944 RDGNNLKTEVV
+944 
-955 YPESKTFNNTFT
+955 
-967 PNAANA
+967 
-973 TIELD
+973 
-978 KALSGRDLVNGEFKF
+978 NGEFKF
-993 VIKDDQGN
+993 VLKDDQGN
-1001 QVGSEATNQNGKI
+1001 QVGSEVTNQNGKI

-1025 TYNYTVKEVKGENN
+1025 TYNYSVKEVKGDNN
-1039 TINYDKSEKHIT
+1039 TINYDKSEKHVT

-1061 KAEVV
+1061 KSEVV
-1066 YQDGKTFN
+1066 YPDGKTFN

-1120 GKVAFDSISYKEVG
+1120 GKVVFDSISYKEVG
-1134 EHTYTIKEVK
+1134 EHTYTIKEVE
-1144 GDNSTITYDES
+1144 GNNSTITYDKS
-1155 EKQVTV
+1155 EKQ
-1161 KVTRDGDNLKTEVVY
+1161 
-1176 PESKTFNNKFT
+1176 
-1187 PNEAKATIEL
+1187 
-1197 EKQLAGRNLADGEFS
+1197 
-1212 FDLYEGSNKL
+1212 
-1222 QTTTNKNGKV
+1222 
-1232 TFDSISYKEVGEHTY
+1232 
-1247 TVKEV
+1247 
-1252 KGTDSTI
+1252 
-1259 AYDESEKHVTV
+1259 VTV

-1308 NLSGRDLKDGEF
+1308 NLSGRELKDGEF

-1353 GRYTYKVIENKN
+1353 GRYTYKVVENKN

-1400 NKVFNNSYKP
+1400 NKAFNNSYKP

>member
-14 VIISMFSSARLNT
+14 VIISMFSSAKLNT

-48 SPVDQYTDINVN
+48 NPVDQYTDINVN
-60 MNFSVPSTAKTGG
+60 MNFSVPNTAKTGG

-87 DTNFNVMSSDNKIV
+87 DTSFNVMSSDNKIV

-155 KNIPIGNVDF
+155 KNIPVGNVNF

-180 WNTKKLAD
+180 WNTQKLAD

-206 TNAIVLDKLNTDG
+206 TNAIVLDKLSTDG

-224 DSFVVKKGTWAVNSN
+224 DSFVVKKGTWAVSSN
-239 LKLELK
+239 HKLGLT
-245 NATVVSVPVNF
+245 NATVVNVPVNF

-274 GYSIYY
+274 GYSISY
-280 KVKIDKTP
+280 KVKIAKTP

-602 ITYDSSEKQGTV
+602 ITYDSSEKQVTV

-623 KAEVVYPE
+623 KTEVVYPE

-636 NTFTPKETNATIEL
+636 NTFTPKETSATIEL

-677 TTNKNGKISFDSIS
+677 TTNKNGKITFPSIKFE
-691 YKEVGEH
+691 KEG
-698 TYTVKEVKGDNN
+698 TYNYTV
-710 TITYDETEK
+710 
-719 QVTVKVTKD
+719 
-728 GNELKSEVV
+728 
-737 YPESKIFNNTFTPKE
+737 
-752 TSATIELDKA
+752 
-762 LSGRDLVDGEFSFEL
+762 
-777 YEGSNKLQTTTNKN
+777 
-791 GKISF
+791 
-796 DSISY
+796 
-801 KEVGEHTYTI
+801 

-849 SKTFNNTFTPKET
+849 SKTFNNTFTP
-862 SATIELDKNLDG
+862 
-874 RDLVDGEF
+874 
-882 SFELYEGSNKLQTT
+882 
-896 TNKNGKVTFD
+896 
-906 SISYK
+906 
-911 EVGEHTYTIK
+911 
-921 EVKGENSTV
+921 
-930 AYDSTAKE
+930 
-938 ITVKVT
+938 
-944 RDGNNLKTEVV
+944 
-955 YPESKTFNNTFT
+955 
-967 PNAANA
+967 NAANA

-993 VIKDDQGN
+993 VLKDDQGN

-1039 TINYDKSEKHIT
+1039 TINYDESEKHVT

-1066 YQDGKTFN
+1066 YPDGKTFN

-1120 GKVAFDSISYKEVG
+1120 GKVVFDSISYKEVG

-1144 GDNSTITYDES
+1144 GENNTINYDES

-1161 KVTRDGDNLKTEVVY
+1161 KVTRDGDNLKTEVIY

-1353 GRYTYKVIENKN
+1353 GRYTYKVVENKN

>member
-1 MKKYIKLFLAMTL
+1 MKKYIKIFLAMTL
-14 VIISMFSSARLNT
+14 VIISMFSSAKLNS

-48 SPVDQYTDINVN
+48 NPVDQYTDINVN
-60 MNFSVPSTAKTGG
+60 MNFSVPNTAKTGG

-87 DTNFNVMSSDNKIV
+87 DTSFNVMSSDQKVV

-107 AASKTITLT
+107 AATKTITLT

-155 KNIPIGNVDF
+155 KNIPVGEVNF

-180 WNTKKLAD
+180 WNTQKLAD

-206 TNAIVLDKLNTDG
+206 TNAIVLDKLSTDG

-224 DSFVVKKGTWAVNSN
+224 DSFVVKKGTWAVSSN
-239 LKLELK
+239 HKLGLT

-307 TKNNPFVYQNAGGE
+307 TKSNPFIYQNAGGE
-321 AEGYNYSVKI
+321 AEGFNYSVKI
-331 KKVDSETNAALAGA
+331 KKVDSETNTALAGA

-394 EAIVVKTTDFNTS
+394 EAIAVKPTDFNTS

-494 AYDSSSK
+494 AYDSSTK

-569 TNKNGKISF
+569 TNKNS
-578 DSISYKEVGEH
+578 
-589 TYTVKEVKGNDST
+589 
-602 ITYDSSEKQGTV
+602 
-614 KVTKDGDNL
+614 
-623 KAEVVYPE
+623 
-631 SKTFS
+631 
-636 NTFTPKETNATIEL
+636 
-650 DKQLT
+650 
-655 GRDLV
+655 
-660 DGEFS
+660 
-665 FELYEGSNKLQT
+665 
-677 TTNKNGKISFDSIS
+677 KISFDSIS

-710 TITYDETEK
+710 TIAYDESEK

-737 YPESKIFNNTFTPKE
+737 YPESKTFNNTFTPKE

-791 GKISF
+791 GK
-796 DSISY
+796 
-801 KEVGEHTYTI
+801 V
-811 KEVKGDNNT
+811 
-820 ITYDESEKQVT
+820 
-831 VKVTKDGNELKS
+831 
-843 EVVYPE
+843 
-849 SKTFNNTFTPKET
+849 
-862 SATIELDKNLDG
+862 A
-874 RDLVDGEF
+874 
-882 SFELYEGSNKLQTT
+882 
-896 TNKNGKVTFD
+896 FD

-921 EVKGENSTV
+921 EVKGEDSTI

-938 ITVKVT
+938 VTVKVT
-944 RDGNNLKTEVV
+944 RDGDNLKTEVV

-993 VIKDDQGN
+993 ILKDDKGN
-1001 QVGSEATNQNGKI
+1001 QVGSEATNQNGKV

-1025 TYNYTVKEVKGENN
+1025 TYNYTVKEVKGDNS
-1039 TINYDKSEKHIT
+1039 TINYDSSEKHVT

-1061 KAEVV
+1061 KAEVI
-1066 YQDGKTFN
+1066 YPDGKTFN

-1155 EKQVTV
+1155 EKHVTV

-1197 EKQLAGRNLADGEFS
+1197 EKQLTGRNLADGEFN

-1232 TFDSISYKEVGEHTY
+1232 TFESISYKEVGEHTY

-1353 GRYTYKVIENKN
+1353 GRYTYKVVENKN
-1365 NVEGITYDEVARTV
+1365 NVEGITYDETARTV

>member
-48 SPVDQYTDINVN
+48 NPVDQYTDINVN

-155 KNIPIGNVDF
+155 KNIPVGNVNF

-206 TNAIVLDKLNTDG
+206 TNAIVLDKLSTDG

-602 ITYDSSEKQGTV
+602 ITYDSSEKQVTV

-636 NTFTPKETNATIEL
+636 NTFTPKETSATIEL

-655 GRDLV
+655 
-660 DGEFS
+660 
-665 FELYEGSNKLQT
+665 
-677 TTNKNGKISFDSIS
+677 
-691 YKEVGEH
+691 
-698 TYTVKEVKGDNN
+698 
-710 TITYDETEK
+710 
-719 QVTVKVTKD
+719 
-728 GNELKSEVV
+728 
-737 YPESKIFNNTFTPKE
+737 
-752 TSATIELDKA
+752 
-762 LSGRDLVDGEFSFEL
+762 
-777 YEGSNKLQTTTNKN
+777 
-791 GKISF
+791 
-796 DSISY
+796 
-801 KEVGEHTYTI
+801 
-811 KEVKGDNNT
+811 
-820 ITYDESEKQVT
+820 
-831 VKVTKDGNELKS
+831 
-843 EVVYPE
+843 
-849 SKTFNNTFTPKET
+849 
-862 SATIELDKNLDG
+862 G

-921 EVKGENSTV
+921 EVKGDNSTV

-938 ITVKVT
+938 VTVKVT
-944 RDGNNLKTEVV
+944 RDGDNLKTEVV

-993 VIKDDQGN
+993 VLKDDQGN

-1025 TYNYTVKEVKGENN
+1025 TYNYSVKEVKGENN
-1039 TINYDKSEKHIT
+1039 TINYDKSEKHVT

-1066 YQDGKTFN
+1066 YPDGKTFN

-1197 EKQLAGRNLADGEFS
+1197 EKQLTGRNLADGEFS

-1353 GRYTYKVIENKN
+1353 GRYTYKVVENKN

-1379 TIDVKLDKERGVLTS
+1379 IIDVKLDKERGVLTS

>member
-501 QVTVKVTKDGDKLKS
+501 QVTVKVTKEGDKLKS

-602 ITYDSSEKQGTV
+602 ITYDSSEKQVTV

-623 KAEVVYPE
+623 KA
-631 SKTFS
+631 
-636 NTFTPKETNATIEL
+636 
-650 DKQLT
+650 
-655 GRDLV
+655 
-660 DGEFS
+660 
-665 FELYEGSNKLQT
+665 
-677 TTNKNGKISFDSIS
+677 
-691 YKEVGEH
+691 
-698 TYTVKEVKGDNN
+698 
-710 TITYDETEK
+710 
-719 QVTVKVTKD
+719 
-728 GNELKSEVV
+728 
-737 YPESKIFNNTFTPKE
+737 
-752 TSATIELDKA
+752 
-762 LSGRDLVDGEFSFEL
+762 
-777 YEGSNKLQTTTNKN
+777 
-791 GKISF
+791 
-796 DSISY
+796 
-801 KEVGEHTYTI
+801 
-811 KEVKGDNNT
+811 
-820 ITYDESEKQVT
+820 
-831 VKVTKDGNELKS
+831 

-862 SATIELDKNLDG
+862 SATIELDKQLTG

-921 EVKGENSTV
+921 EVKGDNSTV

-938 ITVKVT
+938 VTVKVT
-944 RDGNNLKTEVV
+944 RDGDKLKTEVV

-993 VIKDDQGN
+993 VLKDDQGN

-1025 TYNYTVKEVKGENN
+1025 TYNYSVKEVKGENN
-1039 TINYDKSEKHIT
+1039 TINYDKSEKHVT

-1066 YQDGKTFN
+1066 YPDGKTFN

-1155 EKQVTV
+1155 EKHVTV

-1197 EKQLAGRNLADGEFS
+1197 EKQLTGRNLADGEFS

-1222 QTTTNKNGKV
+1222 QTTTNKNDKV
-1232 TFDSISYKEVGEHTY
+1232 TFDSISYKEAGEHTY

-1353 GRYTYKVIENKN
+1353 GRYTYKVVENKN

>member
-48 SPVDQYTDINVN
+48 NPVDQYTDININ

-73 QAIISLP
+73 QAVISLP

-87 DTNFNVMSSDNKIV
+87 DTTFNVMSSDNKTV

-116 YTDYVTKKSDIKG
+116 YTDYVTKKSDITG

-155 KNIPIGNVDF
+155 KNIPVGNVNF

-180 WNTKKLAD
+180 WGTKKLAD
-188 GGITRDYEVRV
+188 GGITREYEVRV

-261 SFQVNLGNVAANE
+261 SFQVNLGNVAANQ

-288 KNGQQFLNN
+288 ENGQQFLNN

-345 SFDVIRTSTNETVKS
+345 SFNVIRTSTNETVKS

-407 KVALKTISN
+407 KIALKTISN

-441 VDGEFSFELYEGSNK
+441 VDGEFNFELYEGSNK

-474 KEVGEHTYTVKEVKG
+474 KEVGEHTYTVKEAKG

-589 TYTVKEVKGNDST
+589 TYTVKEVKG
-602 ITYDSSEKQGTV
+602 
-614 KVTKDGDNL
+614 
-623 KAEVVYPE
+623 
-631 SKTFS
+631 
-636 NTFTPKETNATIEL
+636 
-650 DKQLT
+650 
-655 GRDLV
+655 
-660 DGEFS
+660 
-665 FELYEGSNKLQT
+665 
-677 TTNKNGKISFDSIS
+677 
-691 YKEVGEH
+691 
-698 TYTVKEVKGDNN
+698 
-710 TITYDETEK
+710 
-719 QVTVKVTKD
+719 
-728 GNELKSEVV
+728 
-737 YPESKIFNNTFTPKE
+737 
-752 TSATIELDKA
+752 
-762 LSGRDLVDGEFSFEL
+762 
-777 YEGSNKLQTTTNKN
+777 
-791 GKISF
+791 
-796 DSISY
+796 
-801 KEVGEHTYTI
+801 
-811 KEVKGDNNT
+811 DNNT

-862 SATIELDKNLDG
+862 SATIELDKALSG

-906 SISYK
+906 SISYN
-911 EVGEHTYTIK
+911 EVGEHTYTVK
-921 EVKGENSTV
+921 EVKGDNSTV

-938 ITVKVT
+938 VTVKVT
-944 RDGNNLKTEVV
+944 RDGDNLKTEVV

-993 VIKDDQGN
+993 VLKDDQGN

-1039 TINYDKSEKHIT
+1039 TIKYDESEKHVT

-1066 YQDGKTFN
+1066 YPDGKTFN

-1120 GKVAFDSISYKEVG
+1120 GKVTFDSISYKEVG

-1144 GDNSTITYDES
+1144 GNNSTITYDEA

-1161 KVTRDGDNLKTEVVY
+1161 NVTRDGDDLKTEVVY

-1197 EKQLAGRNLADGEFS
+1197 EKQLTGRNLAEGEFS

-1222 QTTTNKNGKV
+1222 QTTTNNKNGKV

-1283 VYPESKVFHNL
+1283 VYPESKAFHNL

-1308 NLSGRDLKDGEF
+1308 NLSGRELKDGEF

-1353 GRYTYKVIENKN
+1353 GRYTYKVVENKN

>member
-48 SPVDQYTDINVN
+48 NPVDQYTDININ

-73 QAIISLP
+73 QAVISLP

-87 DTNFNVMSSDNKIV
+87 DTNFNVMSSDGKVV

-116 YTDYVTKKSDIKG
+116 YTDYVTKKSDITG

-155 KNIPIGNVDF
+155 KNIPVGNVNF

-180 WNTKKLAD
+180 WGTKKLAD
-188 GGITRDYEVRV
+188 GGITREYEVRV

-261 SFQVNLGNVAANE
+261 SFQVNLGNVAANQ

-288 KNGQQFLNN
+288 ENGQQFLNN

-345 SFDVIRTSTNETVKS
+345 SFNVIRTSTNETVKS

-407 KVALKTISN
+407 KIALKTISN

-441 VDGEFSFELYEGSNK
+441 VDGEFNFELYEGSNK

-569 TNKNGKISF
+569 I
-578 DSISYKEVGEH
+578 
-589 TYTVKEVKGNDST
+589 
-602 ITYDSSEKQGTV
+602 
-614 KVTKDGDNL
+614 
-623 KAEVVYPE
+623 
-631 SKTFS
+631 
-636 NTFTPKETNATIEL
+636 
-650 DKQLT
+650 
-655 GRDLV
+655 
-660 DGEFS
+660 
-665 FELYEGSNKLQT
+665 
-677 TTNKNGKISFDSIS
+677 NKNGKISFDSIS

-710 TITYDETEK
+710 TITYDESEK
-719 QVTVKVTKD
+719 QVTVKVTKN

-737 YPESKIFNNTFTPKE
+737 YPESKTFNNTFTPKE

-791 GKISF
+791 GKVTF

-801 KEVGEHTYTI
+801 NEVGEHTYTI
-811 KEVKGDNNT
+811 KEVKGDN
-820 ITYDESEKQVT
+820 
-831 VKVTKDGNELKS
+831 
-843 EVVYPE
+843 
-849 SKTFNNTFTPKET
+849 
-862 SATIELDKNLDG
+862 
-874 RDLVDGEF
+874 
-882 SFELYEGSNKLQTT
+882 
-896 TNKNGKVTFD
+896 
-906 SISYK
+906 
-911 EVGEHTYTIK
+911 
-921 EVKGENSTV
+921 STV

-938 ITVKVT
+938 VTVKVT
-944 RDGNNLKTEVV
+944 RDGDNLKTEVV

-993 VIKDDQGN
+993 VLKDDQGN
-1001 QVGSEATNQNGKI
+1001 QVGSEVTNQNGKI

-1025 TYNYTVKEVKGENN
+1025 TYNYSVKEVKGDNN
-1039 TINYDKSEKHIT
+1039 TINYDKSEKHVT

-1061 KAEVV
+1061 KSEVV
-1066 YQDGKTFN
+1066 YPDGKTFN

-1120 GKVAFDSISYKEVG
+1120 GKVVFDSISYKEVG
-1134 EHTYTIKEVK
+1134 EHTYTIKEVE
-1144 GDNSTITYDES
+1144 GNNSTITYDKS

-1212 FDLYEGSNKL
+1212 FDLYEGTNKL
-1222 QTTTNKNGKV
+1222 QTVTNKNGKV
-1232 TFDSISYKEVGEHTY
+1232 AFNSISYKEVGEHTY

-1252 KGTDSTI
+1252 EGTDSTI
-1259 AYDESEKHVTV
+1259 AYDKSEKQVTV

-1308 NLSGRDLKDGEF
+1308 NLSGRELKNGEF

-1353 GRYTYKVIENKN
+1353 GRYTYKVVENKN
-1365 NVEGITYDEVARTV
+1365 NVEGITYDEAARTV

>member
-48 SPVDQYTDINVN
+48 NPVDQYTDININ

-73 QAIISLP
+73 QAVISLP

-87 DTNFNVMSSDNKIV
+87 DTTFNVMSSDNKTV

-116 YTDYVTKKSDIKG
+116 YTDYVTKKSDITG

-155 KNIPIGNVDF
+155 KNIPVGNVNF

-180 WNTKKLAD
+180 WGTKKLAD
-188 GGITRDYEVRV
+188 GGITREYEVRV

-261 SFQVNLGNVAANE
+261 SFQVNLGNVAANQ

-288 KNGQQFLNN
+288 ENGQQFLNN

-345 SFDVIRTSTNETVKS
+345 SFNVIRTSTNETVKS

-407 KVALKTISN
+407 KIALKTISN

-441 VDGEFSFELYEGSNK
+441 VDGEFNFELYEGSNK

-521 DGNTFNNKFTPNA
+521 YGNTFNNKFTPNA

-589 TYTVKEVKGNDST
+589 TYTVKEVKG
-602 ITYDSSEKQGTV
+602 
-614 KVTKDGDNL
+614 
-623 KAEVVYPE
+623 
-631 SKTFS
+631 
-636 NTFTPKETNATIEL
+636 
-650 DKQLT
+650 
-655 GRDLV
+655 
-660 DGEFS
+660 
-665 FELYEGSNKLQT
+665 
-677 TTNKNGKISFDSIS
+677 
-691 YKEVGEH
+691 
-698 TYTVKEVKGDNN
+698 DNN
-710 TITYDETEK
+710 TITYDESEK
-719 QVTVKVTKD
+719 QVTVKVTKN

-737 YPESKIFNNTFTPKE
+737 YPESKTFNNTFTPKE

-791 GKISF
+791 GKVTF

-801 KEVGEHTYTI
+801 NEVGEHTYTI
-811 KEVKGDNNT
+811 KEVKGDN
-820 ITYDESEKQVT
+820 
-831 VKVTKDGNELKS
+831 
-843 EVVYPE
+843 
-849 SKTFNNTFTPKET
+849 
-862 SATIELDKNLDG
+862 
-874 RDLVDGEF
+874 
-882 SFELYEGSNKLQTT
+882 
-896 TNKNGKVTFD
+896 
-906 SISYK
+906 
-911 EVGEHTYTIK
+911 
-921 EVKGENSTV
+921 STV

-938 ITVKVT
+938 VTVKVT
-944 RDGNNLKTEVV
+944 RDGDNLKTEVV

-993 VIKDDQGN
+993 VLKDDQGN
-1001 QVGSEATNQNGKI
+1001 QVGSEVTNQNGKI

-1025 TYNYTVKEVKGENN
+1025 TYNYSVKEVKGDNN
-1039 TINYDKSEKHIT
+1039 TINYDKSEKHVT

-1061 KAEVV
+1061 KSEVV
-1066 YQDGKTFN
+1066 YPDGKTFN

-1120 GKVAFDSISYKEVG
+1120 GKVVFDSISYKEVG
-1134 EHTYTIKEVK
+1134 EHTYTIKEVE
-1144 GDNSTITYDES
+1144 GNNSTITYDKS

-1212 FDLYEGSNKL
+1212 FDLYEGTNKL
-1222 QTTTNKNGKV
+1222 QTVTNKNGKV
-1232 TFDSISYKEVGEHTY
+1232 AFNSISYKEVGEHTY

-1252 KGTDSTI
+1252 EGTDSTI
-1259 AYDESEKHVTV
+1259 AYDKSEKQVTV

-1308 NLSGRDLKDGEF
+1308 NLSGRELKDGEF

-1353 GRYTYKVIENKN
+1353 GRYTYKVVENKN
-1365 NVEGITYDEVARTV
+1365 NVEGITYDEAARTV

>member
-48 SPVDQYTDINVN
+48 NPVDQYTDINVN

-73 QAIISLP
+73 QAVISLP

-116 YTDYVTKKSDIKG
+116 YTDYVTKKSDITG

-155 KNIPIGNVDF
+155 KNIPVGNVNF

-180 WNTKKLAD
+180 WNTQKLAD

-206 TNAIVLDKLNTDG
+206 TNAIVLDKLSTDG

-245 NATVVSVPVNF
+245 NATKVSVPVNF

-280 KVKIDKTP
+280 KVKIAKTP
-288 KNGQQFLNN
+288 ENGQQFLNN

-345 SFDVIRTSTNETVKS
+345 SFNVIRTSTNETVKS

-407 KVALKTISN
+407 KIALKTISN

-441 VDGEFSFELYEGSNK
+441 VDGEFNFELYEGSNK

-461 NKNGKITFDAISY
+461 NKNGKIIFDAISY

-589 TYTVKEVKGNDST
+589 TYTVKEVKG
-602 ITYDSSEKQGTV
+602 
-614 KVTKDGDNL
+614 
-623 KAEVVYPE
+623 
-631 SKTFS
+631 
-636 NTFTPKETNATIEL
+636 
-650 DKQLT
+650 
-655 GRDLV
+655 
-660 DGEFS
+660 
-665 FELYEGSNKLQT
+665 
-677 TTNKNGKISFDSIS
+677 
-691 YKEVGEH
+691 
-698 TYTVKEVKGDNN
+698 
-710 TITYDETEK
+710 
-719 QVTVKVTKD
+719 
-728 GNELKSEVV
+728 
-737 YPESKIFNNTFTPKE
+737 
-752 TSATIELDKA
+752 
-762 LSGRDLVDGEFSFEL
+762 
-777 YEGSNKLQTTTNKN
+777 
-791 GKISF
+791 
-796 DSISY
+796 
-801 KEVGEHTYTI
+801 
-811 KEVKGDNNT
+811 DNNT

-862 SATIELDKNLDG
+862 SATIELDKALSG

-911 EVGEHTYTIK
+911 EVGEHTYTVK
-921 EVKGENSTV
+921 EVKGDNSTV

-938 ITVKVT
+938 VTVKVT
-944 RDGNNLKTEVV
+944 RDGDNLKTEVV

-993 VIKDDQGN
+993 VLKDDQGN

-1039 TINYDKSEKHIT
+1039 TIKYDESEKHVT
-1051 INVTKDGNNL
+1051 INITKDGNDL

-1066 YQDGKTFN
+1066 YPDGKTFN

-1134 EHTYTIKEVK
+1134 EHTYTIKEVE
-1144 GDNSTITYDES
+1144 GNNSTITYDKS

-1197 EKQLAGRNLADGEFS
+1197 EKQLTGRTLANGEFS

-1222 QTTTNKNGKV
+1222 QTVTNKNGKV
-1232 TFDSISYKEVGEHTY
+1232 AFDSISYKEVGEHTY

-1252 KGTDSTI
+1252 EGTDSTI
-1259 AYDESEKHVTV
+1259 AYDKSEKQVTV

-1283 VYPESKVFHNL
+1283 VYPESKAFHNL

-1308 NLSGRDLKDGEF
+1308 NLNGRDLKNGEF

-1353 GRYTYKVIENKN
+1353 GRYTYKVVENKN

>member
-14 VIISMFSSARLNT
+14 VIISMFSSAKLNT

-48 SPVDQYTDINVN
+48 NPVDQYTDTNVN

-155 KNIPIGNVDF
+155 KNIPVGNVNF

-206 TNAIVLDKLNTDG
+206 TNAIVLDKLSTDG

-521 DGNTFNNKFTPNA
+521 DGNTLNNKFTPNA

-602 ITYDSSEKQGTV
+602 ITYDSSEKQVTV

-636 NTFTPKETNATIEL
+636 NTFTPKETSATIEL

-655 GRDLV
+655 
-660 DGEFS
+660 
-665 FELYEGSNKLQT
+665 
-677 TTNKNGKISFDSIS
+677 
-691 YKEVGEH
+691 
-698 TYTVKEVKGDNN
+698 
-710 TITYDETEK
+710 
-719 QVTVKVTKD
+719 
-728 GNELKSEVV
+728 
-737 YPESKIFNNTFTPKE
+737 
-752 TSATIELDKA
+752 
-762 LSGRDLVDGEFSFEL
+762 
-777 YEGSNKLQTTTNKN
+777 
-791 GKISF
+791 
-796 DSISY
+796 
-801 KEVGEHTYTI
+801 
-811 KEVKGDNNT
+811 
-820 ITYDESEKQVT
+820 
-831 VKVTKDGNELKS
+831 
-843 EVVYPE
+843 
-849 SKTFNNTFTPKET
+849 
-862 SATIELDKNLDG
+862 G

-921 EVKGENSTV
+921 EVKGDNSTV

-938 ITVKVT
+938 VTVKVT
-944 RDGNNLKTEVV
+944 RDGDKLKTEVV

-993 VIKDDQGN
+993 VLKDDQGN

-1025 TYNYTVKEVKGENN
+1025 TYNYSVKEVKGENN
-1039 TINYDKSEKHIT
+1039 TINYDKSEKHVT

-1066 YQDGKTFN
+1066 YPDGKTFN

-1094 RDLVD
+1094 RNLVD

-1197 EKQLAGRNLADGEFS
+1197 EKQLTGRNLADGEFS

-1353 GRYTYKVIENKN
+1353 GRYTYKVVENKN

>member
-155 KNIPIGNVDF
+155 KNIPVGEVNF

-360 VTTDANGEALIDG
+360 VTTDTNGEALIDG

-407 KVALKTISN
+407 KIALKTISN

-589 TYTVKEVKGNDST
+589 TYTVKEVKG
-602 ITYDSSEKQGTV
+602 
-614 KVTKDGDNL
+614 
-623 KAEVVYPE
+623 
-631 SKTFS
+631 
-636 NTFTPKETNATIEL
+636 
-650 DKQLT
+650 
-655 GRDLV
+655 
-660 DGEFS
+660 
-665 FELYEGSNKLQT
+665 
-677 TTNKNGKISFDSIS
+677 
-691 YKEVGEH
+691 
-698 TYTVKEVKGDNN
+698 
-710 TITYDETEK
+710 
-719 QVTVKVTKD
+719 
-728 GNELKSEVV
+728 
-737 YPESKIFNNTFTPKE
+737 
-752 TSATIELDKA
+752 
-762 LSGRDLVDGEFSFEL
+762 
-777 YEGSNKLQTTTNKN
+777 
-791 GKISF
+791 
-796 DSISY
+796 
-801 KEVGEHTYTI
+801 
-811 KEVKGDNNT
+811 DNNT

-849 SKTFNNTFTPKET
+849 SKTFSNTFTPKET
-862 SATIELDKNLDG
+862 SATIELDKQLTG

-911 EVGEHTYTIK
+911 EVGEHTYTVK

-938 ITVKVT
+938 VTVKVT
-944 RDGNNLKTEVV
+944 RDGDNLKTEVV

-993 VIKDDQGN
+993 VLKDDQGN
-1001 QVGSEATNQNGKI
+1001 QVGSEVTNQNGKI

-1039 TINYDKSEKHIT
+1039 TINYDKSEKHVT

-1066 YQDGKTFN
+1066 YPDGKTFN

-1232 TFDSISYKEVGEHTY
+1232 TFDSISYKEAGEHTY

-1353 GRYTYKVIENKN
+1353 GRYTYKVVENKN

>member
-14 VIISMFSSARLNT
+14 VIISMFSSAKLNT

-48 SPVDQYTDINVN
+48 NPVDQYTDINVN

-155 KNIPIGNVDF
+155 KNIPVGNVNF

-521 DGNTFNNKFTPNA
+521 DGNTLNNKFTPNA
-534 ANATIELDKALSG
+534 AN
-547 RDLVDGEF
+547 
-555 SFELYEGSN
+555 
-564 KLQTT
+564 
-569 TNKNGKISF
+569 
-578 DSISYKEVGEH
+578 
-589 TYTVKEVKGNDST
+589 
-602 ITYDSSEKQGTV
+602 
-614 KVTKDGDNL
+614 
-623 KAEVVYPE
+623 
-631 SKTFS
+631 
-636 NTFTPKETNATIEL
+636 
-650 DKQLT
+650 
-655 GRDLV
+655 
-660 DGEFS
+660 
-665 FELYEGSNKLQT
+665 
-677 TTNKNGKISFDSIS
+677 
-691 YKEVGEH
+691 
-698 TYTVKEVKGDNN
+698 
-710 TITYDETEK
+710 
-719 QVTVKVTKD
+719 
-728 GNELKSEVV
+728 
-737 YPESKIFNNTFTPKE
+737 
-752 TSATIELDKA
+752 ATIELDKA

-831 VKVTKDGNELKS
+831 IKVTKDGNELKS

-849 SKTFNNTFTPKET
+849 SKTFSNTFTPKET
-862 SATIELDKNLDG
+862 SATIELDKQLTG

-921 EVKGENSTV
+921 EVKGDNSTV

-938 ITVKVT
+938 VTVKVT
-944 RDGNNLKTEVV
+944 RDGDNLKTEVV

-993 VIKDDQGN
+993 VLKDDQGN

-1025 TYNYTVKEVKGENN
+1025 TYNYSVKEVKGENN
-1039 TINYDKSEKHIT
+1039 TINYDKSEKHVT

-1066 YQDGKTFN
+1066 YPDGKTFN

-1094 RDLVD
+1094 RNLVD

-1197 EKQLAGRNLADGEFS
+1197 EKQLTGRNLADGEFS

-1353 GRYTYKVIENKN
+1353 GRYTYKVVENKN

>member
-48 SPVDQYTDINVN
+48 NPVDQYTDINVN

-180 WNTKKLAD
+180 WNTQKLAD

-501 QVTVKVTKDGDKLKS
+501 QVTVKVTKEGDKLKS

-569 TNKNGKISF
+569 TNKNGK
-578 DSISYKEVGEH
+578 
-589 TYTVKEVKGNDST
+589 
-602 ITYDSSEKQGTV
+602 
-614 KVTKDGDNL
+614 
-623 KAEVVYPE
+623 
-631 SKTFS
+631 
-636 NTFTPKETNATIEL
+636 
-650 DKQLT
+650 
-655 GRDLV
+655 
-660 DGEFS
+660 
-665 FELYEGSNKLQT
+665 
-677 TTNKNGKISFDSIS
+677 
-691 YKEVGEH
+691 
-698 TYTVKEVKGDNN
+698 
-710 TITYDETEK
+710 
-719 QVTVKVTKD
+719 
-728 GNELKSEVV
+728 
-737 YPESKIFNNTFTPKE
+737 
-752 TSATIELDKA
+752 
-762 LSGRDLVDGEFSFEL
+762 
-777 YEGSNKLQTTTNKN
+777 
-791 GKISF
+791 
-796 DSISY
+796 
-801 KEVGEHTYTI
+801 
-811 KEVKGDNNT
+811 
-820 ITYDESEKQVT
+820 
-831 VKVTKDGNELKS
+831 
-843 EVVYPE
+843 
-849 SKTFNNTFTPKET
+849 
-862 SATIELDKNLDG
+862 
-874 RDLVDGEF
+874 
-882 SFELYEGSNKLQTT
+882 
-896 TNKNGKVTFD
+896 VTFD

-938 ITVKVT
+938 VTVKVT
-944 RDGNNLKTEVV
+944 RDGDNLKTEVV
-955 YPESKTFNNTFT
+955 YPENKTFNNTFT

-993 VIKDDQGN
+993 VLKDDQGN

-1176 PESKTFNNKFT
+1176 PESKTFINKFT

>member
-14 VIISMFSSARLNT
+14 VIISMFSSAKLNT

-48 SPVDQYTDINVN
+48 NPVDQYTDINVN
-60 MNFSVPSTAKTGG
+60 MNFSVPNTAKTGG

-87 DTNFNVMSSDNKIV
+87 DTSFNVMSSDNKIV

-155 KNIPIGNVDF
+155 KNIPVGNVNF

-180 WNTKKLAD
+180 WNTQKLAD

-206 TNAIVLDKLNTDG
+206 TNAIVLDKLSTDG

-224 DSFVVKKGTWAVNSN
+224 DSFVVKKGTWAVSSN
-239 LKLELK
+239 HKLGLN

-274 GYSIYY
+274 GYSISY
-280 KVKIDKTP
+280 KVKIAKTP

-345 SFDVIRTSTNETVKS
+345 SFNVIRTSTNETVKS

-394 EAIVVKTTDFNTS
+394 ETIVVKTTDFNTS

-441 VDGEFSFELYEGSNK
+441 VDGEFNFELYEGSNK

-494 AYDSSSK
+494 AYDSSS
-501 QVTVKVTKDGDKLKS
+501 
-516 EVVYP
+516 
-521 DGNTFNNKFTPNA
+521 
-534 ANATIELDKALSG
+534 
-547 RDLVDGEF
+547 
-555 SFELYEGSN
+555 
-564 KLQTT
+564 
-569 TNKNGKISF
+569 
-578 DSISYKEVGEH
+578 
-589 TYTVKEVKGNDST
+589 
-602 ITYDSSEKQGTV
+602 
-614 KVTKDGDNL
+614 
-623 KAEVVYPE
+623 
-631 SKTFS
+631 
-636 NTFTPKETNATIEL
+636 
-650 DKQLT
+650 
-655 GRDLV
+655 
-660 DGEFS
+660 
-665 FELYEGSNKLQT
+665 
-677 TTNKNGKISFDSIS
+677 
-691 YKEVGEH
+691 
-698 TYTVKEVKGDNN
+698 
-710 TITYDETEK
+710 
-719 QVTVKVTKD
+719 
-728 GNELKSEVV
+728 
-737 YPESKIFNNTFTPKE
+737 
-752 TSATIELDKA
+752 
-762 LSGRDLVDGEFSFEL
+762 
-777 YEGSNKLQTTTNKN
+777 
-791 GKISF
+791 
-796 DSISY
+796 
-801 KEVGEHTYTI
+801 
-811 KEVKGDNNT
+811 
-820 ITYDESEKQVT
+820 
-831 VKVTKDGNELKS
+831 
-843 EVVYPE
+843 
-849 SKTFNNTFTPKET
+849 
-862 SATIELDKNLDG
+862 
-874 RDLVDGEF
+874 
-882 SFELYEGSNKLQTT
+882 
-896 TNKNGKVTFD
+896 
-906 SISYK
+906 
-911 EVGEHTYTIK
+911 
-921 EVKGENSTV
+921 
-930 AYDSTAKE
+930 
-938 ITVKVT
+938 
-944 RDGNNLKTEVV
+944 
-955 YPESKTFNNTFT
+955 
-967 PNAANA
+967 
-973 TIELD
+973 
-978 KALSGRDLVNGEFKF
+978 
-993 VIKDDQGN
+993 
-1001 QVGSEATNQNGKI
+1001 
-1014 TFPSIKFEKEG
+1014 
-1025 TYNYTVKEVKGENN
+1025 
-1039 TINYDKSEKHIT
+1039 
-1051 INVTKDGNNL
+1051 
-1061 KAEVV
+1061 
-1066 YQDGKTFN
+1066 
-1074 NTFTPN
+1074 
-1080 ATNASIE
+1080 
-1087 LDKKLDG
+1087 
-1094 RDLVD
+1094 
-1099 GEFSFDLYEGSNK
+1099 
-1112 LQTVTNKN
+1112 
-1120 GKVAFDSISYKEVG
+1120 
-1134 EHTYTIKEVK
+1134 
-1144 GDNSTITYDES
+1144 
-1155 EKQVTV
+1155 KQVTV

-1308 NLSGRDLKDGEF
+1308 NIRGRDLKDGEF

>member
-501 QVTVKVTKDGDKLKS
+501 QVTVKVTKEGDKLKS

-534 ANATIELDKALSG
+534 AN
-547 RDLVDGEF
+547 
-555 SFELYEGSN
+555 
-564 KLQTT
+564 
-569 TNKNGKISF
+569 
-578 DSISYKEVGEH
+578 
-589 TYTVKEVKGNDST
+589 
-602 ITYDSSEKQGTV
+602 
-614 KVTKDGDNL
+614 
-623 KAEVVYPE
+623 
-631 SKTFS
+631 
-636 NTFTPKETNATIEL
+636 
-650 DKQLT
+650 
-655 GRDLV
+655 
-660 DGEFS
+660 
-665 FELYEGSNKLQT
+665 
-677 TTNKNGKISFDSIS
+677 
-691 YKEVGEH
+691 
-698 TYTVKEVKGDNN
+698 
-710 TITYDETEK
+710 
-719 QVTVKVTKD
+719 
-728 GNELKSEVV
+728 
-737 YPESKIFNNTFTPKE
+737 
-752 TSATIELDKA
+752 ATIELDKA

-862 SATIELDKNLDG
+862 SATIELDKKLDG

-882 SFELYEGSNKLQTT
+882 SFELYEGANKLQTT

-938 ITVKVT
+938 VTVKVT
-944 RDGNNLKTEVV
+944 RDSDNLKTEVV

-993 VIKDDQGN
+993 VLKDDQGN
-1001 QVGSEATNQNGKI
+1001 QVGSEVTNQNGKI

-1025 TYNYTVKEVKGENN
+1025 IYNYSVKEVKGENN
-1039 TINYDKSEKHIT
+1039 TINYDKSEKHVT

-1066 YQDGKTFN
+1066 YPDGKTFN
-1074 NTFTPN
+1074 NAFTPN

-1134 EHTYTIKEVK
+1134 EHTYTVKEVE
-1144 GDNSTITYDES
+1144 GNNSTITYDKS
-1155 EKQVTV
+1155 EKQ
-1161 KVTRDGDNLKTEVVY
+1161 
-1176 PESKTFNNKFT
+1176 
-1187 PNEAKATIEL
+1187 
-1197 EKQLAGRNLADGEFS
+1197 
-1212 FDLYEGSNKL
+1212 
-1222 QTTTNKNGKV
+1222 
-1232 TFDSISYKEVGEHTY
+1232 
-1247 TVKEV
+1247 
-1252 KGTDSTI
+1252 
-1259 AYDESEKHVTV
+1259 VTV

-1308 NLSGRDLKDGEF
+1308 NLSGRELKNGEF

-1353 GRYTYKVIENKN
+1353 GRYTYKVVENKN
-1365 NVEGITYDEVARTV
+1365 NVEGITYDEAARTV

>member
-48 SPVDQYTDINVN
+48 NPVDQYTDININ

-73 QAIISLP
+73 QAVISLP

-87 DTNFNVMSSDNKIV
+87 DTNFNVMSSDGKVV

-116 YTDYVTKKSDIKG
+116 YTDYVTKKSDITG

-155 KNIPIGNVDF
+155 KNIPVGNVNF

-180 WNTKKLAD
+180 WGTKKLAD
-188 GGITRDYEVRV
+188 GGITREYEVRV

-261 SFQVNLGNVAANE
+261 SFQVNLGNVAANQ

-288 KNGQQFLNN
+288 ENGQQFLNN

-345 SFDVIRTSTNETVKS
+345 SFNVIRTSTNETVKS

-407 KVALKTISN
+407 KIALKTISN

-441 VDGEFSFELYEGSNK
+441 VDGEFNFELYEGSNK

-461 NKNGKITFDAISY
+461 NENGKITFDAISY

-602 ITYDSSEKQGTV
+602 ITYDSSEKQVTV

-636 NTFTPKETNATIEL
+636 NTFTPKETSATIEL

-710 TITYDETEK
+710 TITYDESEK

-737 YPESKIFNNTFTPKE
+737 YPESKTFNNTFTPKE

-791 GKISF
+791 GKVTF

-801 KEVGEHTYTI
+801 NEVGEHTYTI
-811 KEVKGDNNT
+811 KEVKGDN
-820 ITYDESEKQVT
+820 
-831 VKVTKDGNELKS
+831 
-843 EVVYPE
+843 
-849 SKTFNNTFTPKET
+849 
-862 SATIELDKNLDG
+862 
-874 RDLVDGEF
+874 
-882 SFELYEGSNKLQTT
+882 
-896 TNKNGKVTFD
+896 
-906 SISYK
+906 
-911 EVGEHTYTIK
+911 
-921 EVKGENSTV
+921 STV

-938 ITVKVT
+938 VTVKVT
-944 RDGNNLKTEVV
+944 RDGDNLKTEVV

-993 VIKDDQGN
+993 VLKDDQGN
-1001 QVGSEATNQNGKI
+1001 QVGSEVTNQNGKI

-1025 TYNYTVKEVKGENN
+1025 TYNYSVKEVKGDNN
-1039 TINYDKSEKHIT
+1039 TINYDKSEKHVT

-1061 KAEVV
+1061 KSEVV
-1066 YQDGKTFN
+1066 YPDGKTFN

-1120 GKVAFDSISYKEVG
+1120 GKVVFDSISYKEVG
-1134 EHTYTIKEVK
+1134 EHTYTIKEVE
-1144 GDNSTITYDES
+1144 GNNSTITYDKS

-1212 FDLYEGSNKL
+1212 FDLYEGTNKL
-1222 QTTTNKNGKV
+1222 QTVTNKNGKV
-1232 TFDSISYKEVGEHTY
+1232 AFNSISYKEVGEHTY

-1252 KGTDSTI
+1252 EGTDSTI
-1259 AYDESEKHVTV
+1259 AYDKSEKQVTV

-1308 NLSGRDLKDGEF
+1308 NLSGRELKDGEF

-1353 GRYTYKVIENKN
+1353 GRYTYKVVENKN
-1365 NVEGITYDEVARTV
+1365 NVEGITYDEAARTV

>member
-37 NITGQSITPTK
+37 NITGQSITPIK
-48 SPVDQYTDINVN
+48 NPVDQYTDINVN

-80 KNLKFVS
+80 KNLRFVS

-155 KNIPIGNVDF
+155 KNIPVGNVNF

-180 WNTKKLAD
+180 WNTQKLAD

-206 TNAIVLDKLNTDG
+206 TNAIVLDKLSTDG

-345 SFDVIRTSTNETVKS
+345 SFNVIRTSTNETVKS

-441 VDGEFSFELYEGSNK
+441 VDGEFNFELYEGSNK

-589 TYTVKEVKGNDST
+589 TYTVKEVKG
-602 ITYDSSEKQGTV
+602 
-614 KVTKDGDNL
+614 
-623 KAEVVYPE
+623 
-631 SKTFS
+631 
-636 NTFTPKETNATIEL
+636 
-650 DKQLT
+650 
-655 GRDLV
+655 
-660 DGEFS
+660 
-665 FELYEGSNKLQT
+665 
-677 TTNKNGKISFDSIS
+677 
-691 YKEVGEH
+691 
-698 TYTVKEVKGDNN
+698 
-710 TITYDETEK
+710 
-719 QVTVKVTKD
+719 
-728 GNELKSEVV
+728 
-737 YPESKIFNNTFTPKE
+737 
-752 TSATIELDKA
+752 
-762 LSGRDLVDGEFSFEL
+762 
-777 YEGSNKLQTTTNKN
+777 
-791 GKISF
+791 
-796 DSISY
+796 
-801 KEVGEHTYTI
+801 
-811 KEVKGDNNT
+811 DNNT

-831 VKVTKDGNELKS
+831 VKVTKDGNE
-843 EVVYPE
+843 
-849 SKTFNNTFTPKET
+849 
-862 SATIELDKNLDG
+862 
-874 RDLVDGEF
+874 
-882 SFELYEGSNKLQTT
+882 
-896 TNKNGKVTFD
+896 
-906 SISYK
+906 
-911 EVGEHTYTIK
+911 
-921 EVKGENSTV
+921 
-930 AYDSTAKE
+930 
-938 ITVKVT
+938 
-944 RDGNNLKTEVV
+944 LKTEVV

-993 VIKDDQGN
+993 ILKDDQGN
-1001 QVGSEATNQNGKI
+1001 QVGSEVTNQNGKV

-1025 TYNYTVKEVKGENN
+1025 TYNYTVKEVKGDNN
-1039 TINYDKSEKHIT
+1039 TINYDKSEKHVT

-1066 YQDGKTFN
+1066 YPDGKTFN

-1134 EHTYTIKEVK
+1134 EHTYTVKEVE
-1144 GDNSTITYDES
+1144 GNNSTITYDKS

-1161 KVTRDGDNLKTEVVY
+1161 KVTRNGDNLKTEVVY

-1197 EKQLAGRNLADGEFS
+1197 EKQLAGRNLADGEFN
-1212 FDLYEGSNKL
+1212 FDLYEGTNKL
-1222 QTTTNKNGKV
+1222 QTVTNKNGKV
-1232 TFDSISYKEVGEHTY
+1232 AFNSISYKEVGEHTY

-1252 KGTDSTI
+1252 EGTDSTI
-1259 AYDESEKHVTV
+1259 AYDKSEKQVTV

-1308 NLSGRDLKDGEF
+1308 NLSGRELKDGEF

-1353 GRYTYKVIENKN
+1353 GRYTYKVVENKN

>member
-14 VIISMFSSARLNT
+14 VIISMFSSAKLNT

-155 KNIPIGNVDF
+155 KNIPVGNVNF

-407 KVALKTISN
+407 KIALKTISN

-441 VDGEFSFELYEGSNK
+441 VDGEFNFELYEGSNK

-602 ITYDSSEKQGTV
+602 ITYDSSEKQVIV

-623 KAEVVYPE
+623 KTEVIYPE

-636 NTFTPKETNATIEL
+636 NTFTPKETSATIEL

-655 GRDLV
+655 
-660 DGEFS
+660 
-665 FELYEGSNKLQT
+665 
-677 TTNKNGKISFDSIS
+677 
-691 YKEVGEH
+691 
-698 TYTVKEVKGDNN
+698 
-710 TITYDETEK
+710 
-719 QVTVKVTKD
+719 
-728 GNELKSEVV
+728 
-737 YPESKIFNNTFTPKE
+737 
-752 TSATIELDKA
+752 
-762 LSGRDLVDGEFSFEL
+762 
-777 YEGSNKLQTTTNKN
+777 
-791 GKISF
+791 
-796 DSISY
+796 
-801 KEVGEHTYTI
+801 
-811 KEVKGDNNT
+811 
-820 ITYDESEKQVT
+820 
-831 VKVTKDGNELKS
+831 
-843 EVVYPE
+843 
-849 SKTFNNTFTPKET
+849 
-862 SATIELDKNLDG
+862 G

-921 EVKGENSTV
+921 EVKGDNSTV

-938 ITVKVT
+938 VTVKVT
-944 RDGNNLKTEVV
+944 RDGDKLKTEVV

-993 VIKDDQGN
+993 VLKDDQGN

-1025 TYNYTVKEVKGENN
+1025 TYNYTVKEVKGKNN
-1039 TINYDKSEKHIT
+1039 TIKYDESEKHVT
-1051 INVTKDGNNL
+1051 INVTKDGNDL

-1066 YQDGKTFN
+1066 YPDGKTFN

-1094 RDLVD
+1094 RNLVD

-1197 EKQLAGRNLADGEFS
+1197 EKQLTGRNLADGEFS

-1308 NLSGRDLKDGEF
+1308 NLSGRDLKHGEF

-1353 GRYTYKVIENKN
+1353 GRYTYKVVENKN

>member
-589 TYTVKEVKGNDST
+589 TYTVKEVKGDNST
-602 ITYDSSEKQGTV
+602 IAYDSSTKQVTV
-614 KVTKDGDNL
+614 KVTKDGDKL
-623 KAEVVYPE
+623 KSEVVYPDGNIFNN
-631 SKTFS
+631 K
-636 NTFTPKETNATIEL
+636 FTPNAANATIEL
-650 DKQLT
+650 DKALS

-698 TYTVKEVKGDNN
+698 TYTVKEVKGNDS
-710 TITYDETEK
+710 TITYDSSEK

-728 GNELKSEVV
+728 GDNLKAEVV
-737 YPESKIFNNTFTPKE
+737 YPESKTFNNTFTPKE

-801 KEVGEHTYTI
+801 KEVGEHTYTV

-820 ITYDESEKQVT
+820 ITYDETEKQVT

-938 ITVKVT
+938 VTVKVT

-993 VIKDDQGN
+993 VLKDDQGN
-1001 QVGSEATNQNGKI
+1001 QVGSEATNQNDKI

-1232 TFDSISYKEVGEHTY
+1232 TFDSISYKEEGEHTY

>member
-14 VIISMFSSARLNT
+14 VIISMFSSAKLNT

-48 SPVDQYTDINVN
+48 NPVDQYTDINVN
-60 MNFSVPSTAKTGG
+60 MNFSVPNTAKTGG

-87 DTNFNVMSSDNKIV
+87 DTSFNVMSSDNKIV

-155 KNIPIGNVDF
+155 KNIPVGNVNF

-180 WNTKKLAD
+180 WNTQKLAD

-206 TNAIVLDKLNTDG
+206 TNAIVLDKLSTDG

-224 DSFVVKKGTWAVNSN
+224 DSFVVKKGTWAVSSN
-239 LKLELK
+239 HKLGLT
-245 NATVVSVPVNF
+245 NATVVNVPVNF

-274 GYSIYY
+274 GYSISY
-280 KVKIDKTP
+280 KVKIAKTP

-569 TNKNGKISF
+569 TNKNGKITF
-578 DSISYKEVGEH
+578 PSIKFEKEG
-589 TYTVKEVKGNDST
+589 TYNYTV
-602 ITYDSSEKQGTV
+602 
-614 KVTKDGDNL
+614 
-623 KAEVVYPE
+623 
-631 SKTFS
+631 
-636 NTFTPKETNATIEL
+636 
-650 DKQLT
+650 
-655 GRDLV
+655 
-660 DGEFS
+660 
-665 FELYEGSNKLQT
+665 
-677 TTNKNGKISFDSIS
+677 
-691 YKEVGEH
+691 
-698 TYTVKEVKGDNN
+698 
-710 TITYDETEK
+710 
-719 QVTVKVTKD
+719 
-728 GNELKSEVV
+728 
-737 YPESKIFNNTFTPKE
+737 
-752 TSATIELDKA
+752 
-762 LSGRDLVDGEFSFEL
+762 
-777 YEGSNKLQTTTNKN
+777 
-791 GKISF
+791 
-796 DSISY
+796 
-801 KEVGEHTYTI
+801 

-921 EVKGENSTV
+921 EVKGDNSTV

-938 ITVKVT
+938 VTVKVT

-993 VIKDDQGN
+993 VLKDDQGN

-1039 TINYDKSEKHIT
+1039 TINYDESEKHVT

-1066 YQDGKTFN
+1066 YPDGKTFN

-1120 GKVAFDSISYKEVG
+1120 GKVVFDSISYKEVG

-1144 GDNSTITYDES
+1144 GNNSTITYDES

-1161 KVTRDGDNLKTEVVY
+1161 KVTRDGDKLKTEVIY

-1353 GRYTYKVIENKN
+1353 GRYTYKVVENKN

>member
-48 SPVDQYTDINVN
+48 NPVDQYTDININ

-73 QAIISLP
+73 QAVIYLP

-87 DTNFNVMSSDNKIV
+87 DTTFNVMSSDNKTV

-116 YTDYVTKKSDIKG
+116 YTDYVTKKSDITG

-155 KNIPIGNVDF
+155 KNIPVGNVNF

-180 WNTKKLAD
+180 WGTKKLAD
-188 GGITRDYEVRV
+188 GGITREYEVRV

-261 SFQVNLGNVAANE
+261 SFQVNLGNVAANQ

-288 KNGQQFLNN
+288 ENGQQFLNN

-345 SFDVIRTSTNETVKS
+345 SFNVIRTSTNETVKS

-407 KVALKTISN
+407 KIALKTISN

-441 VDGEFSFELYEGSNK
+441 VDGEFNFELYEGSNK

-589 TYTVKEVKGNDST
+589 TYTVKEVKG
-602 ITYDSSEKQGTV
+602 
-614 KVTKDGDNL
+614 
-623 KAEVVYPE
+623 
-631 SKTFS
+631 
-636 NTFTPKETNATIEL
+636 
-650 DKQLT
+650 
-655 GRDLV
+655 
-660 DGEFS
+660 
-665 FELYEGSNKLQT
+665 
-677 TTNKNGKISFDSIS
+677 
-691 YKEVGEH
+691 
-698 TYTVKEVKGDNN
+698 DNN
-710 TITYDETEK
+710 TITYDESEK
-719 QVTVKVTKD
+719 QVTVKVTKN

-737 YPESKIFNNTFTPKE
+737 YPESKTFNNTFTPKE

-791 GKISF
+791 GKVTF

-801 KEVGEHTYTI
+801 NEVGEHTYTI
-811 KEVKGDNNT
+811 KEVKGDN
-820 ITYDESEKQVT
+820 
-831 VKVTKDGNELKS
+831 
-843 EVVYPE
+843 
-849 SKTFNNTFTPKET
+849 
-862 SATIELDKNLDG
+862 
-874 RDLVDGEF
+874 
-882 SFELYEGSNKLQTT
+882 
-896 TNKNGKVTFD
+896 
-906 SISYK
+906 
-911 EVGEHTYTIK
+911 
-921 EVKGENSTV
+921 STV

-938 ITVKVT
+938 VTVKVT
-944 RDGNNLKTEVV
+944 RDGDNLKTEVV

-993 VIKDDQGN
+993 VLKDDQGN
-1001 QVGSEATNQNGKI
+1001 QVGSEVTNQNGKI

-1025 TYNYTVKEVKGENN
+1025 TYNYSVKEVKGDNN
-1039 TINYDKSEKHIT
+1039 TINYDKSEKHVT

-1061 KAEVV
+1061 KSEVV
-1066 YQDGKTFN
+1066 YPDGKTFN

-1120 GKVAFDSISYKEVG
+1120 GKVVFDSISYKEVG
-1134 EHTYTIKEVK
+1134 EHTYTIKEVE
-1144 GDNSTITYDES
+1144 GNNSTIIYDKS

-1212 FDLYEGSNKL
+1212 FDLYEGTNKL
-1222 QTTTNKNGKV
+1222 QTVTNKNGKV
-1232 TFDSISYKEVGEHTY
+1232 AFNSISYKEVGEHTY

-1252 KGTDSTI
+1252 EGTDSTI
-1259 AYDESEKHVTV
+1259 AYDKSEKQVTV

-1308 NLSGRDLKDGEF
+1308 NLSGRELKDGEF

-1353 GRYTYKVIENKN
+1353 GRYTYKVVENKN
-1365 NVEGITYDEVARTV
+1365 NVEGITYDEAARTV

>member
-48 SPVDQYTDINVN
+48 NPVDQYTDININ

-73 QAIISLP
+73 QAVISLP

-87 DTNFNVMSSDNKIV
+87 DTNFNVMSSDGKVV

-116 YTDYVTKKSDIKG
+116 YTDYVTKKSDITG

-155 KNIPIGNVDF
+155 KNIPVGNVNF

-180 WNTKKLAD
+180 WGTKKLAD
-188 GGITRDYEVRV
+188 GGITREYEVRV

-261 SFQVNLGNVAANE
+261 SFQVNLGNVAANQ

-288 KNGQQFLNN
+288 ENGQQFLNN

-345 SFDVIRTSTNETVKS
+345 SFNVIRTSTNETVKS

-407 KVALKTISN
+407 KIALKTISN

-441 VDGEFSFELYEGSNK
+441 VDGEFNFELYEGSNK

-589 TYTVKEVKGNDST
+589 TYTVKEVKG
-602 ITYDSSEKQGTV
+602 
-614 KVTKDGDNL
+614 
-623 KAEVVYPE
+623 
-631 SKTFS
+631 
-636 NTFTPKETNATIEL
+636 
-650 DKQLT
+650 
-655 GRDLV
+655 
-660 DGEFS
+660 
-665 FELYEGSNKLQT
+665 
-677 TTNKNGKISFDSIS
+677 
-691 YKEVGEH
+691 
-698 TYTVKEVKGDNN
+698 
-710 TITYDETEK
+710 
-719 QVTVKVTKD
+719 
-728 GNELKSEVV
+728 
-737 YPESKIFNNTFTPKE
+737 
-752 TSATIELDKA
+752 
-762 LSGRDLVDGEFSFEL
+762 
-777 YEGSNKLQTTTNKN
+777 
-791 GKISF
+791 
-796 DSISY
+796 
-801 KEVGEHTYTI
+801 
-811 KEVKGDNNT
+811 DNNT

-862 SATIELDKNLDG
+862 SATIELDKALSG

-906 SISYK
+906 SISYN

-921 EVKGENSTV
+921 EVKGDNSTV

-938 ITVKVT
+938 VTVKVT
-944 RDGNNLKTEVV
+944 RDGDNLKTEVV

-993 VIKDDQGN
+993 VLKDDQGN
-1001 QVGSEATNQNGKI
+1001 QVGSEVTNQNGKI

-1025 TYNYTVKEVKGENN
+1025 TYNYSVKEVKGDNN
-1039 TINYDKSEKHIT
+1039 TINYDKSEKHVT

-1061 KAEVV
+1061 KSEVV
-1066 YQDGKTFN
+1066 YPDGKTFN

-1120 GKVAFDSISYKEVG
+1120 GKVVFDSISYKEVG
-1134 EHTYTIKEVK
+1134 EHTYTIKEVE
-1144 GDNSTITYDES
+1144 GNNSTITYDKS

-1212 FDLYEGSNKL
+1212 FDLYEGTNKL
-1222 QTTTNKNGKV
+1222 QTVTNKNGKV
-1232 TFDSISYKEVGEHTY
+1232 AFNSISYKEVGEHTY

-1252 KGTDSTI
+1252 EGTDSTI
-1259 AYDESEKHVTV
+1259 AYDKSEKQVTV

-1308 NLSGRDLKDGEF
+1308 NLSGRELKDGEF

-1353 GRYTYKVIENKN
+1353 GRYTYKVVENKN
-1365 NVEGITYDEVARTV
+1365 NVEGITYDEAARTV

>member
-501 QVTVKVTKDGDKLKS
+501 QVTVKVTKEGDKLKS

-521 DGNTFNNKFTPNA
+521 
-534 ANATIELDKALSG
+534 
-547 RDLVDGEF
+547 
-555 SFELYEGSN
+555 
-564 KLQTT
+564 
-569 TNKNGKISF
+569 
-578 DSISYKEVGEH
+578 
-589 TYTVKEVKGNDST
+589 
-602 ITYDSSEKQGTV
+602 
-614 KVTKDGDNL
+614 
-623 KAEVVYPE
+623 E
-631 SKTFS
+631 SKTFN
-636 NTFTPKETNATIEL
+636 NTFTPKETSATIEL

-710 TITYDETEK
+710 TITYDET
-719 QVTVKVTKD
+719 
-728 GNELKSEVV
+728 
-737 YPESKIFNNTFTPKE
+737 
-752 TSATIELDKA
+752 
-762 LSGRDLVDGEFSFEL
+762 
-777 YEGSNKLQTTTNKN
+777 
-791 GKISF
+791 
-796 DSISY
+796 
-801 KEVGEHTYTI
+801 
-811 KEVKGDNNT
+811 
-820 ITYDESEKQVT
+820 EKQVT

-938 ITVKVT
+938 VTVKVT
-944 RDGNNLKTEVV
+944 RDGDNLKTEVV
-955 YPESKTFNNTFT
+955 YPENKTFNNTFT

-993 VIKDDQGN
+993 VLKDDQGN
-1001 QVGSEATNQNGKI
+1001 QVGSEVTNQNGKI

-1039 TINYDKSEKHIT
+1039 TINYDKSEKHVT

-1066 YQDGKTFN
+1066 YPDGKTFN

-1144 GDNSTITYDES
+1144 GNNSTITYDES

-1161 KVTRDGDNLKTEVVY
+1161 KVTRDDDNLKTEVVY

-1187 PNEAKATIEL
+1187 PNAANATIEL

-1232 TFDSISYKEVGEHTY
+1232 TFDSISYKEAGEHTY

-1353 GRYTYKVIENKN
+1353 GRYTYKVVENKN

>member
-14 VIISMFSSARLNT
+14 VIISMFSSAKLNT

-48 SPVDQYTDINVN
+48 NPVDQYTDINVN
-60 MNFSVPSTAKTGG
+60 MNFSVPNTAKTGG

-87 DTNFNVMSSDNKIV
+87 DTSFNVMSSDNKIV

-155 KNIPIGNVDF
+155 KNIPVGNVNF

-180 WNTKKLAD
+180 WNTQKLAD

-206 TNAIVLDKLNTDG
+206 TNAIVLDKLSTDG

-224 DSFVVKKGTWAVNSN
+224 DSFVVKKGTWAVSSN
-239 LKLELK
+239 HKLGLN

-274 GYSIYY
+274 GYSISY
-280 KVKIDKTP
+280 KVKIAKTP

-345 SFDVIRTSTNETVKS
+345 SFNVIRTSTNETVKS

-547 RDLVDGEF
+547 RDL
-555 SFELYEGSN
+555 
-564 KLQTT
+564 
-569 TNKNGKISF
+569 
-578 DSISYKEVGEH
+578 
-589 TYTVKEVKGNDST
+589 
-602 ITYDSSEKQGTV
+602 
-614 KVTKDGDNL
+614 
-623 KAEVVYPE
+623 A
-631 SKTFS
+631 
-636 NTFTPKETNATIEL
+636 
-650 DKQLT
+650 
-655 GRDLV
+655 
-660 DGEFS
+660 
-665 FELYEGSNKLQT
+665 
-677 TTNKNGKISFDSIS
+677 
-691 YKEVGEH
+691 
-698 TYTVKEVKGDNN
+698 
-710 TITYDETEK
+710 
-719 QVTVKVTKD
+719 
-728 GNELKSEVV
+728 
-737 YPESKIFNNTFTPKE
+737 
-752 TSATIELDKA
+752 
-762 LSGRDLVDGEFSFEL
+762 DGEFSFEL

-849 SKTFNNTFTPKET
+849 SKTFSNTFTPKET
-862 SATIELDKNLDG
+862 SATIELDKQLTG

-921 EVKGENSTV
+921 EVKGDNSTV

-938 ITVKVT
+938 VTVKVT
-944 RDGNNLKTEVV
+944 RDGDKLKTEVV

-993 VIKDDQGN
+993 VLKDDQGN

-1039 TINYDKSEKHIT
+1039 TINYDKSEKHVT

-1066 YQDGKTFN
+1066 YPDGKTFN

-1232 TFDSISYKEVGEHTY
+1232 TFDSISYKEAGEHTY

-1353 GRYTYKVIENKN
+1353 GRYTYKVVENKN